1 MAAMAQVETG
11 QGVAPEPRSPFVPGT
26 RAGRAGALLTTP
38 PDVGA
43 YNGRK
48 PEAGSRKP
56 EAGTSLAG
64 RGTDPMAPFAPRE
77 RRSRR
82 VASPA
87 RLLCGFAAAAA
98 RRARQ
103 RPSRSSGLTGGHAAA
118 PAGPHR
124 AASRWRRLALLP
136 VLALLLGMFSP
147 FAAAPAS
154 ADVLVSTVGQ
164 TAAAGGGRVWANR
177 WHAQAFTT
185 GSHTAGYTLTSIE
198 ARTNQS
204 EAAPNELRAQLWSDV
219 TGNPGVKLADL
230 TVPATISAS
239 GATPANIVFAAP
251 AGTRL
256 AANTTYYFVIGGAAS
271 RSPATNKQFQ
281 ILNTA
286 SDSEDSGAAAGWSV
300 DDTSRFATGNNG
312 NPPSSWSTWTE
323 TRLIRVNGSARGA
336 ALSTNANLSALAAKS
351 ATSGTGT
358 FSALALSPATF
369 AKATLAYTAS
379 VANSITHVKL
389 TPTVEAT
396 GKATVKVGKG
406 TSLTAVGSGTESTA
420 IALSEGANAIKV
432 EVTAEDGTTKRTY
445 TVTVTRAASTATAPW
460 SATLTPASGNNVIG
474 CTSKTDCDTRLTDNS
489 FTVGGTAYHF
499 TEIAASSGLGLGVSF
514 NAAPNAALRAL
525 KFCVGSTGYSIGIAP
540 SLILTS
546 TNPGWTAGTP
556 VSLKIA
562 ASCAAS
568 TTPQVSFASTTYSVN
583 EGASVTLTVNISPAL
598 TAASRVAVLATT
610 PSSATPP
617 EDYTFSGLTGRAG
630 SRMLA
635 LPANA
640 STATF
645 TLSAVADGTTEGA
658 ETATWFL
665 QKVTGE
671 PYTVVRASDKA
682 TITIADTSTAAPASA
697 NALVSN
703 LGQTTFT
710 TTITIGSNPVAQKF
724 TTGSATAGYTLASLE
739 IDFAAAVGTPA
750 NLRAEL
756 WSATSGGAPDSK
768 LASLTVPSTV
778 GAGAVAFAAPSN
790 TSLDASTSYFVVVY
804 RSGTTTGSLRTTR
817 TNNED
822 SGSASGWSI
831 GDTRHGRSGTSWR
844 TNTIELKI
852 RVNGAVKG
860 ATQSTDASLSALTA
874 KSATSATG
882 TFSALALSP
891 STFSAST
898 TAYTAS
904 VANSI
909 THVKLTPTKAHS
921 GASIKVGTG
930 TSLSAVTSGT
940 ESTAIALGAAGTDT
954 AIKVEVTAQDGTT
967 KRTYTVTVTRAL
979 AVPTGVTV
987 TAHLDKIETTWNAVQ
1002 GAGSYTIYVE
1012 RVSTGV
1018 LSFWGQ
1024 VAPYTGAGLP
1034 EEAGFI
1040 IAPGEK
1046 YRVRIRACPTGDWRL
1061 TATGCSA
1068 QTTAVTGTTPSSSPA
1083 TPANFV
1089 ATAGDDRIDVNWE
1102 ASAGATAG
1110 YEIGIGKV
1118 SEGGFPSSWAVT
1130 SATATSSFL
1139 TKQGG
1144 FAANGVEYQL
1154 RIRACKSAVPA
1165 TNTGK
1170 GCSAWSAT
1178 QTVTPQAASSADA
1191 RLNGLTAHSSTDGS
1205 DFSTALSIGTFV
1217 AETESYT
1224 ASVANSVTH
1233 VKLTPRT
1240 AHSGA
1245 SIKVGKGTSLSAV
1258 TSGSASDAIA
1268 LSVGANAIKVEVTA
1282 QDGTTKKTYTV
1293 TVTRAT
1299 ATQSTDAS
1307 LSALTAEN
1315 HTSATGTFSALTLTP
1330 STFSATTTSYTASVA
1345 NSITHVKLTP
1355 TKAHTGA
1362 SIKVGKGTS
1371 LTAVTSG
1378 SESTAIALSEG
1389 ANAIKVEVTAEDGAT
1404 KRTYTVT
1411 VTRAASGTT
1420 PPAATPTV
1428 SLSAENDNP
1437 VVAEGSAA
1445 TIVATLSAALG
1456 SDVTIPVTVTRGS
1469 AEAGDIGTLTSITVS
1484 QGFTVGAADITTAQD
1499 TDADHETFTVSLGTP
1514 LPSSVSAGTPNSVTV
1529 TVRDDEATR
1538 DSLVGLSLT
1547 VGGSAVT
1554 LSPAFKTSTTSYT
1567 GTVAVS
1573 ATSASVTPTWIEGH
1587 NVETTVASATPDF
1600 DSILTQQGSALAS
1613 SGTSKTVTLAASGAT
1628 WVSVTVSDDTAETS
1642 TTYRVVLNKLAA
1654 PSAAPTGLDV
1664 TAGDGK
1670 LDLSW
1675 TAPSGTV
1682 SGYTVQYRRSDASS
1696 QSVTGDPDTGYAD
1709 AGHSGTGTTA
1719 AITGLTNGVAYTV
1732 RVQAVNA
1739 GGGGP
1744 WVSGTGTP
1752 VAATTAPTALTL
1764 EASARPGEGGAGV
1777 FITARLN
1784 AAAPTGGTAVTLSVG
1799 SASTATGS
1807 GAGADYTLSA
1817 TTLTIAA
1824 GQTSGRVTLTIV
1836 DDAVEETDETLV
1848 LSAASTNPVLTS
1860 NTLTLSIQDN
1870 DATTPAV
1877 SLSAAPNP
1885 VAEGS
1890 SVTVTATLSEA
1901 LAGNVS
1907 IPVTVSLGSAES
1919 GDIGTLASIAIAAG
1933 STTGTGTITTAQDDG
1948 TDDETFTVS
1957 LGTLP
1962 SSVSAGTPNSVTV
1975 RIADDDAPGRVPAD
1989 AGPSAGLVLS
1999 VATGDGSLALT
2010 WNKLWGPNHSYE
2022 VQWKVSSAPD
2032 ADATTPGD
2040 PSTGWVAPGRA
2051 RVVNGVPQ
2059 TVYATGTAYTIGG
2072 LANGTAYDVRVR
2084 PLAYPH
2090 ETPVRWSTGAGT
2102 PRAPA
2107 PPAALTLSVDP
2118 VALAHGGAVT
2128 VTARL
2133 DAPAKKAMEV
2143 WFDTAGDGGAA
2154 RWGPDCAWEH
2164 GTGALFAAGEREATV
2179 KLCATAAGAGRT
2191 MTVTAGT
2198 NDRAL
2203 TAAGVRVRV
2212 QGPNPPTA
2220 LVVEADPQAVAAG
2233 GTVTVTARLDRP
2245 SAPGMTVHLN
2255 LNGVGAASWGA
2266 CGGTAAAR
2274 TLPSPLSGYRR
2285 VEIPPG
2291 GREATAELCVLW
2303 EAGPRLELGAYA
2315 YAPRLDAPNLALP
2328 GPGGLGLR
2336 ALTVASPDPAQRVAQ
2351 GEVALEAQS
2360 SSYEVRVPLAVERV
2374 TVKPAVKYASAAAK
2388 VNGKP
2393 VDAGTPAVEVAL
2405 KEGENPVVIEVSVPK
2420 VAAVR
2425 KYTLT
2430 VVRSDAAKDSETQVV
2445 ARPACEAGA
2454 GPLCGLALTA
2464 GSGAVA
2470 LSPAF
2475 APGVTFY
2482 RASVPAGTAGVTL
2495 APHWGGEASV
2505 FAGSRWGAAT
2515 FTRPARV
2522 RPSGTAVDLAL
2533 APDGGTTELWVMA
2546 IGSGGRKTYRID
2558 VTGAPAAVAV
2568 SLSAA
2573 PNPVAEGSPVTV
2585 TAVLAKALAA
2595 DVTIPL
2601 TVTRGTSEDGDHGTL
2616 ASVTVPAGGTSAS
2629 GTIATN
2635 DDDDG
2640 DDETFTVALGSLPS
2654 GLSAGASSSVR
2665 VTITDDGAQ
2674 QQQASS
2680 DASLRA
2686 LTGSTSGDG
2695 ASFDGA
2701 LALSPAFSPATASYT
2716 ARVPHG
2722 ATHARLT
2729 PTANDAGAAV
2739 KAGRGT
2745 SLSAVAAGG
2754 SSGAIAL
2761 AVGDN
2766 ALAVE
2771 VTAADG
2777 TVRTYAVTVAR
2788 AGPPLT
2794 AAFEGVPAEH
2804 DGEAAFWL
2812 KMRFSEAL
2820 GEGGV
2825 VPSPASF
2832 KVRAGQARRV
2842 ERIEAGLW
2850 RVKVKPDAWRDVTV
2864 TLAPPAGC
2872 TDEGAVCASGGRA
2885 LANTAAATVGG
2896 PVRIRVADARGK
2908 EGKDASLDFAVSLS
2922 RAAAEAV
2929 SVDYATADGTAT
2941 AGEDYTATS
2950 GTLTFAAGETE
2961 KTVTVAILDDAID
2974 EGKETFVLKLSN
2986 PQGAYLRGMHREAT
3000 GTIRNDD
3007 PLQRMVLS
3015 RIGRT
3020 VAGHLTDAV
3029 SGRLEG
3035 LAPGAHARLAGQSL
3049 DLSKADDA
3057 QALADAMT
3065 GLARAFGAEETAP
3078 AADGGPFARQGLSGG
3093 WNDPAASAPGR
3104 SVTGR
3109 ELLLGSAFHVAP
3121 QREGAGPGLA
3131 AWGRAAHGRFDGEED
3146 SDAGATRIDGEVM
3159 TGTLG
3164 ADVEWDRVLA
3174 GVAVSLS
3181 EGDGTFDQPGVD
3193 KGTFESTLTTV
3204 SPYLRLK
3211 LTERVS
3217 AWGLA
3222 GFGTGAMTL
3231 VQDARTNPERARTV
3245 TRTDIGMRLGAV
3257 GARGAL
3263 LEPGDAGG
3271 MDLTLKA
3278 DAFLVRMDSEKAAN
3292 SAATQADASRVRLV
3306 LEGGRS
3312 FALGEGV
3319 AFRPSL
3325 ELGLRH
3331 DGGDAET
3338 GTGVEVGGGV
3348 AFTDTAS
3355 GLSLEARARVLAAH
3369 ADSGYEEWGMS
3380 ASARLDPG
3388 ERGRGLSFSLS
3399 PTLGA
3404 ASSAAER
3411 LWGAHDARGL
3421 APDGEFRPA
3430 RGLQAEAGYGLPVLG
3445 GRFTGTPNAGFGLA
3459 DGGAR
3464 DWRIGWRLT
3473 SAAPG
3478 DPGFEVNLDATRR
3491 EPASDAAPEHAVML
3505 RGGIRW

>member
-1 MAAMAQVETG
+1 MSA
-11 QGVAPEPRSPFVPGT
+11 
-26 RAGRAGALLTTP
+26 
-38 PDVGA
+38 
-43 YNGRK
+43 
-48 PEAGSRKP
+48 
-56 EAGTSLAG
+56 
-64 RGTDPMAPFAPRE
+64 
-77 RRSRR
+77 
-82 VASPA
+82 
-87 RLLCGFAAAAA
+87 
-98 RRARQ
+98 
-103 RPSRSSGLTGGHAAA
+103 
-118 PAGPHR
+118 
-124 AASRWRRLALLP
+124 WRRLALLP
-136 VLALLLGMFSP
+136 VLALLLGALSLFAPAPAEAQLLPGAPGQLSVEAGNAQLVLNWTKLTGVTVTGYDVHYTS
-147 FAAAPAS
+147 AAAGT
-154 ADVLVSTVGQ
+154 VSN
-164 TAAAGGGRVWANR
+164 TAAASGSDASAAWVAVNRTGTTTSQTISSLTNNTDYRVRVRAKNSNGASRWAFGSGTPAASSDARLKAGPLSGALTATSSTSATGTFTSVALSIIPRSRSVRGTVHNSR
-177 WHAQAFTT
+177 THAKLTPTLNHPGATVTVGKQGTTPATVASGSPSGAIALAVGANVIEVVVTAEDGTTTQTTTVTITRHAAQPTDATLFGLTATSSTSAAGTFTSLNIGT
-185 GSHTAGYTLTSIE
+185 YASGTTSYRATVPNSHTHAKLTPTVSNPS
-198 ARTNQS
+198 ATVKVGKGAS
-204 EAAPNELRAQLWSDV
+204 LTAV
-219 TGNPGVKLADL
+219 TSG
-230 TVPATISAS
+230 SAS
-239 GATPANIVFAAP
+239 PAIPLVLGSNAIKVEVTAAD
-251 AGTRL
+251 GTTKR
-256 AANTTYYFVIGGAAS
+256 TYTVTIT
-271 RSPATNKQFQ
+271 R
-281 ILNTA
+281 
-286 SDSEDSGAAAGWSV
+286 
-300 DDTSRFATGNNG
+300 
-312 NPPSSWSTWTE
+312 PS
-323 TRLIRVNGSARGA
+323 A
-336 ALSTNANLSALAAKS
+336 NANLSGLTATA
-351 ATSGTGT
+351 ATSASGPFTSLNIGT
-358 FSALALSPATF
+358 FSATG
-369 AKATLAYTAS
+369 TAYTATVAHS
-379 VANSITHVKL
+379 VTHVKL
-389 TPTVEAT
+389 TPTVT
-396 GKATVKVGKG
+396 HSNATVRVGKG
-406 TSLTAVGSGTESTA
+406 TSLTAVMSGSASPA
-420 IALSEGANAIKV
+420 IALSEGANAIKA

-445 TVTVTRAASTATAPW
+445 TVTVTR
-460 SATLTPASGNNVIG
+460 
-474 CTSKTDCDTRLTDNS
+474 RQ
-489 FTVGGTAYHF
+489 
-499 TEIAASSGLGLGVSF
+499 E
-514 NAAPNAALRAL
+514 
-525 KFCVGSTGYSIGIAP
+525 
-540 SLILTS
+540 
-546 TNPGWTAGTP
+546 
-556 VSLKIA
+556 
-562 ASCAAS
+562 
-568 TTPQVSFASTTYSVN
+568 
-583 EGASVTLTVNISPAL
+583 
-598 TAASRVAVLATT
+598 
-610 PSSATPP
+610 
-617 EDYTFSGLTGRAG
+617 
-630 SRMLA
+630 
-635 LPANA
+635 
-640 STATF
+640 
-645 TLSAVADGTTEGA
+645 
-658 ETATWFL
+658 
-665 QKVTGE
+665 
-671 PYTVVRASDKA
+671 
-682 TITIADTSTAAPASA
+682 STAAPAAPTELAVAAGNARLVLNWTAPSGTVTGYDVHYTSA
-697 NALVSN
+697 AAGTVSSTAAASGSDASAAWVAVTRTGTTASQTISPLANNTDYRVRVRAKNSNGNSDWVFGAGTPAAPTAGVPAAPTGLRVSPGIRALNLSWTAPSGALTGYDLHYTSSTTVSN
-703 LGQTTFT
+703 TAAASGSDASAAWVAASVPVATRTAQSLSGLTNGTRYRVRLRARNTDGAGAYAFGAGTPNLFLKWESATIVLRETSDPTAVESLRLAGTEVSRSISGTVTYAVGATNGASLSDDLATGYATTFSAQANRIPT
-710 TTITIGSNPVAQKF
+710 LTLATPVFDTVNEEHETFTVTIDPGT
-724 TTGSATAGYTLASLE
+724 GYT
-739 IDFAAAVGTPA
+739 VGTPA
-750 NLRAEL
+750 TVTVTITDQDPPA
-756 WSATSGGAPDSK
+756 APS
-768 LASLTVPSTV
+768 LSLTAGV
-778 GAGAVAFAAPSN
+778 GAGKLAASWTKPAGPVTGYQWRYREASAASRTATVTGDPSTGWV
-790 TSLDASTSYFVVVY
+790 TSPTQSATTAEITGLTPGTAYEVQVRANDGQTGGFNGWSNWLTSRQIGTGPSSDGRLKLGELSGALTATSSTSATGTFTSVALDIIPGNRRLGGTVPNSHTHAKITPTLNQPGATVTVGKQGTTPATVASGSPSGAIALAVGANVIEVVVT
-804 RSGTTTGSLRTTR
+804 SEDGTATQTTTVIITR
-817 TNNED
+817 Q
-822 SGSASGWSI
+822 
-831 GDTRHGRSGTSWR
+831 
-844 TNTIELKI
+844 
-852 RVNGAVKG
+852 
-860 ATQSTDASLSALTA
+860 ATQLTDASLSALTA
-874 KSATSATG
+874 KSSTDGS
-882 TFSALALSP
+882 TFTALTLSP

-904 VANSI
+904 VANSV
-909 THVKLTPTKAHS
+909 THVKLTPTKART
-921 GASIKVGTG
+921 GASIKVGKG
-930 TSLSAVTSGT
+930 SSLTAVTSGT
-940 ESTAIALGAAGTDT
+940 ESTAIALTEGAN

-967 KRTYTVTVTRAL
+967 KRTYTVTVTRA
-979 AVPTGVTV
+979 
-987 TAHLDKIETTWNAVQ
+987 
-1002 GAGSYTIYVE
+1002 
-1012 RVSTGV
+1012 
-1018 LSFWGQ
+1018 
-1024 VAPYTGAGLP
+1024 
-1034 EEAGFI
+1034 
-1040 IAPGEK
+1040 
-1046 YRVRIRACPTGDWRL
+1046 
-1061 TATGCSA
+1061 
-1068 QTTAVTGTTPSSSPA
+1068 
-1083 TPANFV
+1083 
-1089 ATAGDDRIDVNWE
+1089 
-1102 ASAGATAG
+1102 
-1110 YEIGIGKV
+1110 
-1118 SEGGFPSSWAVT
+1118 
-1130 SATATSSFL
+1130 
-1139 TKQGG
+1139 
-1144 FAANGVEYQL
+1144 
-1154 RIRACKSAVPA
+1154 
-1165 TNTGK
+1165 
-1170 GCSAWSAT
+1170 
-1178 QTVTPQAASSADA
+1178 
-1191 RLNGLTAHSSTDGS
+1191 
-1205 DFSTALSIGTFV
+1205 
-1217 AETESYT
+1217 
-1224 ASVANSVTH
+1224 
-1233 VKLTPRT
+1233 
-1240 AHSGA
+1240 
-1245 SIKVGKGTSLSAV
+1245 
-1258 TSGSASDAIA
+1258 
-1268 LSVGANAIKVEVTA
+1268 
-1282 QDGTTKKTYTV
+1282 
-1293 TVTRAT
+1293 
-1299 ATQSTDAS
+1299 
-1307 LSALTAEN
+1307 
-1315 HTSATGTFSALTLTP
+1315 
-1330 STFSATTTSYTASVA
+1330 
-1345 NSITHVKLTP
+1345 
-1355 TKAHTGA
+1355 
-1362 SIKVGKGTS
+1362 
-1371 LTAVTSG
+1371 
-1378 SESTAIALSEG
+1378 
-1389 ANAIKVEVTAEDGAT
+1389 
-1404 KRTYTVT
+1404 
-1411 VTRAASGTT
+1411 ASGTT
-1420 PPAATPTV
+1420 PPASTPTV

-1437 VVAEGSAA
+1437 VVAEGSAV

-1469 AEAGDIGTLTSITVS
+1469 AEAGDIGTLTSITVA
-1484 QGFTVGAADITTAQD
+1484 QGFTVGGADITTAQD

-1529 TVRDDEATR
+1529 TVQDDEATR

-1664 TAGDGK
+1664 TGGDGK

-1696 QSVTGDPDTGYAD
+1696 LSVTGDPDTGYAD

-1744 WVSGTGTP
+1744 WVTGTGTP
-1752 VAATTAPTALTL
+1752 VAVTAPTALTL
-1764 EASARPGEGGAGV
+1764 EAGARPGEGGAGV

-1890 SVTVTATLSEA
+1890 PVTVTATLSEA

-2164 GTGALFAAGEREATV
+2164 GTGALFAAGEQEATV

-2198 NDRAL
+2198 YDPAL
-2203 TAAGVRVRV
+2203 TAAAVRVRV

-2245 SAPGMTVHLN
+2245 SAPGMTVHLH
-2255 LNGVGAASWGA
+2255 LNGIGAASWGA

-2274 TLPSPLSGYRR
+2274 TLPSPLAGLAT

-2315 YAPRLDAPNLALP
+2315 YAHAPRLDAPDLALP

-2351 GEVALEAQS
+2351 GEVALEAKS

-2388 VNGKP
+2388 VNGTP

-2405 KEGENPVVIEVSVPK
+2405 KEGENPVIIEVSVPK

-2430 VVRSDAAKDSETQVV
+2430 VVRSDAAKEPVTGVV

-2482 RASVPAGTAGVTL
+2482 RASVLAGTAGVTL

-2522 RPSGTAVDLAL
+2522 RPSGTAVALAL

-2546 IGSGGRKTYRID
+2546 VGSSGRKTYRID

-2568 SLSAA
+2568 SLSAT

-2629 GTIATN
+2629 GTIATG
-2635 DDDDG
+2635 DDADG

-2654 GLSAGASSSVR
+2654 GLSAGATSSVE

-2701 LALSPAFSPATASYT
+2701 LALSPAFSPATMSYT
-2716 ARVPHG
+2716 ARVAHG

-2739 KAGRGT
+2739 KVGKGT

-2794 AAFEGVPAEH
+2794 ASFEGVPAEH
-2804 DGEAAFWL
+2804 DGAAAFWL
-2812 KMRFSEAL
+2812 SVRFSEAL

-2825 VPSPASF
+2825 VPTPASF

-2950 GTLTFAAGETE
+2950 GTLTFAAGETA

-2974 EGKETFVLKLSN
+2974 EGKETFVLNLSN

-3057 QALADAMT
+3057 QALADAVT
-3065 GLARAFGAEETAP
+3065 GLARVFGAEETAP
-3078 AADGGPFARQGLSGG
+3078 AGDGGPFARQGLSGG

-3109 ELLLGSAFHVAP
+3109 ELLLGSSFHVAP

-3222 GFGTGAMTL
+3222 GFGTGAMTI

-3245 TRTDIGMRLGAV
+3245 TRTDIGMRMGAV

-3271 MDLTLKA
+3271 MDLALKA

-3312 FALGEGV
+3312 FALGEG
-3319 AFRPSL
+3319 ATLRPSL
-3325 ELGLRH
+3325 DLGLRH

-3348 AFTDTAS
+3348 AFADAAS
-3355 GLSLEARARVLAAH
+3355 GFSIEARARVLAAH

-3421 APDGEFRPA
+3421 APDGEFDAA

-3491 EPASDAAPEHAVML
+3491 EPANDAAPEHGVML

>member
-1 MAAMAQVETG
+1 MNGLDNGGELRMIV
-11 QGVAPEPRSPFVPGT
+11 PE
-26 RAGRAGALLTTP
+26 AGSRKPEAGS
-38 PDVGA
+38 
-43 YNGRK
+43 RK

-64 RGTDPMAPFAPRE
+64 RGPDPMAPFASRE
-77 RRSRR
+77 RRS
-82 VASPA
+82 
-87 RLLCGFAAAAA
+87 L
-98 RRARQ
+98 
-103 RPSRSSGLTGGHAAA
+103 
-118 PAGPHR
+118 
-124 AASRWRRLALLP
+124 LLP
-136 VLALLLGMFSP
+136 VLALVLGALCLLD
-147 FAAAPAS
+147 AAPVGAAHETAPTGVSVSAS
-154 ADVLVSTVGQ
+154 QSKQLAVTWTKPASELGSRVRWRVKSPQGSWQ
-164 TAAAGGGRVWANR
+164 GGGEGQRVFNTSCA
-177 WHAQAFTT
+177 ATCSFTIT
-185 GSHTAGYTLTSIE
+185 G
-198 ARTNQS
+198 
-204 EAAPNELRAQLWSDV
+204 LRA
-219 TGNPGVKLADL
+219 G
-230 TVPATISAS
+230 
-239 GATPANIVFAAP
+239 
-251 AGTRL
+251 
-256 AANTTYYFVIGGAAS
+256 TTYEVQVGIRNFHDHWSSSAEGTTQGTVQSTDAS
-271 RSPATNKQFQ
+271 
-281 ILNTA
+281 
-286 SDSEDSGAAAGWSV
+286 
-300 DDTSRFATGNNG
+300 
-312 NPPSSWSTWTE
+312 
-323 TRLIRVNGSARGA
+323 
-336 ALSTNANLSALAAKS
+336 LSALTAKNHTS
-351 ATSGTGT
+351 ATGT
-358 FSALALSPATF
+358 FSALALTPSTF
-369 AKATLAYTAS
+369 SASTTAYTAS

-389 TPTVEAT
+389 TPTKAHT
-396 GKATVKVGKG
+396 GASIKVGKG
-406 TSLTAVGSGTESTA
+406 TSLSAVNSGAESSA
-420 IALSEGANAIKV
+420 IALDVGANAIKV

-474 CTSKTDCDTRLTDNS
+474 CTSKADCDTRLTDNS

-499 TEIAASSGLGLGVSF
+499 TEIAASSGIGLGVSF

-540 SLILTS
+540 SQILTS
-546 TNPGWTAGTP
+546 TNPGWAAGTP

-610 PSSATPP
+610 PSSANPP
-617 EDYTFSGLTGRAG
+617 EDYTFGGLTGRAG

-640 STATF
+640 TTATF

-671 PYTVVRASDKA
+671 PYTVVRASEKA

-710 TTITIGSNPVAQKF
+710 TTLAIGSNPVAQKF

-756 WSATSGGAPDSK
+756 WSATSGGAPDQK
-768 LASLTVPSTV
+768 LAGLTVPSTV
-778 GAGAVAFAAPSN
+778 GAGAAAFAAPSN

-804 RSGTTTGSLRTTR
+804 SSGATTGSLRTTR

-822 SGSASGWSI
+822 TGSASGWSI

-860 ATQSTDASLSALTA
+860 ATQSTNANLSALTA

-898 TAYTAS
+898 LAYTAS
-904 VANSI
+904 VANTV
-909 THVKLTPTKAHS
+909 THVKLTPTKAHT
-921 GASIKVGTG
+921 GASIKVGT
-930 TSLSAVTSGT
+930 
-940 ESTAIALGAAGTDT
+940 
-954 AIKVEVTAQDGTT
+954 
-967 KRTYTVTVTRAL
+967 
-979 AVPTGVTV
+979 
-987 TAHLDKIETTWNAVQ
+987 
-1002 GAGSYTIYVE
+1002 
-1012 RVSTGV
+1012 
-1018 LSFWGQ
+1018 
-1024 VAPYTGAGLP
+1024 
-1034 EEAGFI
+1034 
-1040 IAPGEK
+1040 
-1046 YRVRIRACPTGDWRL
+1046 
-1061 TATGCSA
+1061 
-1068 QTTAVTGTTPSSSPA
+1068 
-1083 TPANFV
+1083 
-1089 ATAGDDRIDVNWE
+1089 
-1102 ASAGATAG
+1102 
-1110 YEIGIGKV
+1110 
-1118 SEGGFPSSWAVT
+1118 
-1130 SATATSSFL
+1130 
-1139 TKQGG
+1139 
-1144 FAANGVEYQL
+1144 
-1154 RIRACKSAVPA
+1154 
-1165 TNTGK
+1165 
-1170 GCSAWSAT
+1170 
-1178 QTVTPQAASSADA
+1178 
-1191 RLNGLTAHSSTDGS
+1191 
-1205 DFSTALSIGTFV
+1205 
-1217 AETESYT
+1217 
-1224 ASVANSVTH
+1224 
-1233 VKLTPRT
+1233 
-1240 AHSGA
+1240 
-1245 SIKVGKGTSLSAV
+1245 GTSLSAV

-1282 QDGTTKKTYTV
+1282 QDG
-1293 TVTRAT
+1293 
-1299 ATQSTDAS
+1299 
-1307 LSALTAEN
+1307 
-1315 HTSATGTFSALTLTP
+1315 
-1330 STFSATTTSYTASVA
+1330 
-1345 NSITHVKLTP
+1345 
-1355 TKAHTGA
+1355 
-1362 SIKVGKGTS
+1362 
-1371 LTAVTSG
+1371 
-1378 SESTAIALSEG
+1378 
-1389 ANAIKVEVTAEDGAT
+1389 AT

-1428 SLSAENDNP
+1428 SLSALNDNP

-1456 SDVTIPVTVTRGS
+1456 SDVVIPVTVTRGS
-1469 AEAGDIGTLTSITVS
+1469 AEAGDIGTLTSITVA

-1514 LPSSVSAGTPNSVTV
+1514 LPSGVSAGTPNSVTV
-1529 TVRDDEATR
+1529 TVQDDEATR

-1628 WVSVTVSDDTAETS
+1628 WVSVAVSDDTAETS

-1664 TAGDGK
+1664 TGGDGK

-1744 WVSGTGTP
+1744 WATGTGTP
-1752 VAATTAPTALTL
+1752 VAAVALPTALTL
-1764 EASARPGEGGAGV
+1764 EAGARPGEGGAGV

-1817 TTLTIAA
+1817 TTIAIAA

-1962 SSVSAGTPNSVTV
+1962 SSVSAGAPNSVTV

-2059 TVYATGTAYTIGG
+2059 TLYATGTAYTIGG

-2107 PPAALTLSVDP
+2107 PPAALTLGVDP

-2198 NDRAL
+2198 YDPAL

-2212 QGPNPPTA
+2212 QGPNPPAA

-2245 SAPGMTVHLN
+2245 SAPGMTVHLH
-2255 LNGVGAASWGA
+2255 LNGIGAASWGA

-2274 TLPSPLSGYRR
+2274 TLPSPLAGLAT

-2315 YAPRLDAPNLALP
+2315 YAHAPRLDAPDLALP

-2351 GEVALEAQS
+2351 GEVALEAKT

-2420 VAAVR
+2420 VPAVR

-2430 VVRSDAAKDSETQVV
+2430 VVRGDAAKETETRVV

-2464 GSGAVA
+2464 GSGAVE

-2495 APHWGGEASV
+2495 APRWGGEASV

-2522 RPSGTAVDLAL
+2522 RPSGTAVALAL

-2546 IGSGGRKTYRID
+2546 VGSSGRKTYRID
-2558 VTGAPAAVAV
+2558 VTGMPAAVAV
-2568 SLSAA
+2568 SLAAA

-2595 DVTIPL
+2595 DVAIPL

-2635 DDDDG
+2635 DDGDG

-2654 GLSAGASSSVR
+2654 GLSAGASSSVE

-2674 QQQASS
+2674 QQQQASS
-2680 DASLRA
+2680 DAALSA

-2739 KAGRGT
+2739 RAGRGT

-2794 AAFEGVPAEH
+2794 ASFEGVPAEH
-2804 DGEAAFWL
+2804 DGAAAFWL
-2812 KMRFSEAL
+2812 KVRFSEAL
-2820 GEGGV
+2820 GEGAV
-2825 VPSPASF
+2825 APVPASF
-2832 KVRAGQARRV
+2832 GVRAGQARQV

-2872 TDEGAVCASGGRA
+2872 AEAGAVCASGGRA
-2885 LANTAAATVGG
+2885 LANAPSARVGG
-2896 PVRIRVADARGK
+2896 PVRIRIADGKAR
-2908 EGKDASLDFAVSLS
+2908 EGKDESLDFAVTLN
-2922 RAAAEAV
+2922 RAAAHEV
-2929 SVDYATADGTAT
+2929 SVDYATENGTAT
-2941 AGEDYTATS
+2941 AGEDYTAAS
-2950 GTLTFAAGETE
+2950 GTLTFAAGETSH
-2961 KTVTVAILDDAID
+2961 TVRVPILDDAID
-2974 EGKETFVLKLSN
+2974 EGKETFVLRLSN
-2986 PQGAYLRGMHREAT
+2986 PRGAYLRGMHREAT

-3007 PLQRMVLS
+3007 PLQKMVLS

-3020 VAGHLTDAV
+3020 VAGQLTDAV

-3035 LAPGAHARLAGQSL
+3035 LAPGAHATLAGQSL

-3057 QALADAMT
+3057 QALAEAVT
-3065 GLARAFGAEETAP
+3065 GLARALGAEETAP
-3078 AADGGPFARQGLSGG
+3078 AGDSGPFARLGPGGG

-3131 AWGRAAHGRFDGEED
+3131 AWGRVAHGRFDGEED
-3146 SDAGATRIDGEVM
+3146 SDAGATRIDGEVL

-3164 ADVEWDRVLA
+3164 ADAEWDRALA

-3193 KGTFESTLTTV
+3193 EGTFESTLTTV

-3222 GFGTGAMTL
+3222 GFGTGAMTI

-3245 TRTDIGMRLGAV
+3245 TRTDLRLRMGAV

-3263 LEPGDAGG
+3263 LEPGEAGG
-3271 MDLTLKA
+3271 MDLALKA

-3292 SAATQADASRVRLV
+3292 SAATQAGASRVRLV

-3312 FALGEGV
+3312 FALGEG
-3319 AFRPSL
+3319 ATLRPSL

-3348 AFTDTAS
+3348 AFTDAAS
-3355 GLSLEARARVLAAH
+3355 GFSIEARARVLAAH

-3380 ASARLDPG
+3380 ASARLGPG
-3388 ERGRGLSFSLS
+3388 AHGRGLSFSLS

-3411 LWGAHDARGL
+3411 LWGARDARGL
-3421 APDGEFRPA
+3421 APDGEFQPA
-3430 RGLQAEAGYGLPVLG
+3430 RGLQGEMGYGLPVLG

-3464 DWRIGWRLT
+3464 DWRLGWRLT
-3473 SAAPG
+3473 SAVPG

-3491 EPASDAAPEHAVML
+3491 EAANDAAPEHGVML
-3505 RGGIRW
+3505 RSLIRW

>member
-1 MAAMAQVETG
+1 MTCARRE
-11 QGVAPEPRSPFVPGT
+11 
-26 RAGRAGALLTTP
+26 AGAHRPAP
-38 PDVGA
+38 PTS
-43 YNGRK
+43 
-48 PEAGSRKP
+48 AGSRRP
-56 EAGTSLAG
+56 
-64 RGTDPMAPFAPRE
+64 DP
-77 RRSRR
+77 
-82 VASPA
+82 
-87 RLLCGFAAAAA
+87 
-98 RRARQ
+98 
-103 RPSRSSGLTGGHAAA
+103 AAA
-118 PAGPHR
+118 PRGRVRKLLALSSGSSGGSAAAPSGPRR

-136 VLALLLGMFSP
+136 VLALVLGALCLLD
-147 FAAAPAS
+147 AAPVGAAHETAPTGVSVSAS
-154 ADVLVSTVGQ
+154 QSKQLAVTWTKPASELGSRVRWRVKSPQGSWQ
-164 TAAAGGGRVWANR
+164 GGGEGERVFNTSCA
-177 WHAQAFTT
+177 ATCSFTIT
-185 GSHTAGYTLTSIE
+185 G
-198 ARTNQS
+198 
-204 EAAPNELRAQLWSDV
+204 LRA
-219 TGNPGVKLADL
+219 G
-230 TVPATISAS
+230 
-239 GATPANIVFAAP
+239 
-251 AGTRL
+251 
-256 AANTTYYFVIGGAAS
+256 TTYEVQVGIRNFHDHWSSSAEGTTQG
-271 RSPATNKQFQ
+271 
-281 ILNTA
+281 TA
-286 SDSEDSGAAAGWSV
+286 Q
-300 DDTSRFATGNNG
+300 
-312 NPPSSWSTWTE
+312 
-323 TRLIRVNGSARGA
+323 
-336 ALSTNANLSALAAKS
+336 STNANLSALTATS

-358 FSALALSPATF
+358 FSALALSPSTF

-389 TPTVEAT
+389 TPTVEDT
-396 GKATVKVGKG
+396 GKATLKVGKG
-406 TSLTAVGSGTESTA
+406 TNLATLASGSASSA
-420 IALSEGANAIKV
+420 IALSVGANAIKV

-445 TVTVTRAASTATAPW
+445 TVTVTRAGA
-460 SATLTPASGNNVIG
+460 
-474 CTSKTDCDTRLTDNS
+474 
-489 FTVGGTAYHF
+489 
-499 TEIAASSGLGLGVSF
+499 
-514 NAAPNAALRAL
+514 
-525 KFCVGSTGYSIGIAP
+525 
-540 SLILTS
+540 
-546 TNPGWTAGTP
+546 
-556 VSLKIA
+556 
-562 ASCAAS
+562 
-568 TTPQVSFASTTYSVN
+568 TPQVSFASTTYSVN

-598 TAASRVAVLATT
+598 TTASRVAVLATT
-610 PSSATPP
+610 PSSASPP
-617 EDYTFSGLTGRAG
+617 EDYTFGGLTGRAG

-640 STATF
+640 TTATF

-710 TTITIGSNPVAQKF
+710 TTLAIGSNPVAQKF

-756 WSATSGGAPDSK
+756 WSATGAGAPDSK

-778 GAGAVAFAAPSN
+778 GAGAAAFAAPSN

-804 RSGTTTGSLRTTR
+804 SSGATTGSLRTTR

-860 ATQSTDASLSALTA
+860 ATQSTDASLSALAA

-898 TAYTAS
+898 LAYTAS

-909 THVKLTPTKAHS
+909 THVKLTPTKAHT

-930 TSLSAVTSGT
+930 TSLTAVTSGT

-1002 GAGSYTIYVE
+1002 GAVSYTIYVE

-1299 ATQSTDAS
+1299 ATQSTNAN
-1307 LSALTAEN
+1307 LSALTAKN
-1315 HTSATGTFSALTLTP
+1315 HTSATGTFSALALTP

-1437 VVAEGSAA
+1437 VVAEGSAV

-1456 SDVTIPVTVTRGS
+1456 SDVVIPVTVTRGS
-1469 AEAGDIGTLTSITVS
+1469 AEAGDIGTLTSITVA
-1484 QGFTVGAADITTAQD
+1484 QGFTVGGADITTAQD

-1529 TVRDDEATR
+1529 TVQDDEATR

-1587 NVETTVASATPDF
+1587 NVETTVASATPAF

-1654 PSAAPTGLDV
+1654 PSAAPTGLGV
-1664 TAGDGK
+1664 TGGDGK

-1682 SGYTVQYRRSDASS
+1682 SGYTVQYRRSDAGSL
-1696 QSVTGDPDTGYAD
+1696 SVTGDPDTGYAD

-1744 WVSGTGTP
+1744 WVTGTGTP

-1764 EASARPGEGGAGV
+1764 EVDARPGEGGAAR

-1890 SVTVTATLSEA
+1890 PVTVTATLSEA

-1962 SSVSAGTPNSVTV
+1962 SSVSAGAPNSVTV

-2032 ADATTPGD
+2032 ADATAPGD

-2059 TVYATGTAYTIGG
+2059 TLYATGTAYTIGG

-2107 PPAALTLSVDP
+2107 PPAALTLGVDP

-2133 DAPAKKAMEV
+2133 DAPAMKAMEV

-2164 GTGALFAAGEREATV
+2164 GTADMFAAGERETTV

-2198 NDRAL
+2198 YDPAL
-2203 TAAGVRVRV
+2203 TAAAVRVRV

-2255 LNGVGAASWGA
+2255 LNGIGAASWGA

-2274 TLPSPLSGYRR
+2274 TLPSPLAGLAT

-2291 GREATAELCVLW
+2291 GREATAELCVLRGG
-2303 EAGPRLELGAYA
+2303 GPRLELGAWA
-2315 YAPRLDAPNLALP
+2315 DAPRLTAPDLALP
-2328 GPGGLGLR
+2328 GPGGLDLR

-2351 GEVALEAQS
+2351 GEVALEAKS

-2405 KEGENPVVIEVSVPK
+2405 KEGENPVIIEVSVPK

-2430 VVRSDAAKDSETQVV
+2430 VVRSDAAKEPETQVV

-2495 APHWGGEASV
+2495 APRWSGEASV

-2522 RPSGTAVDLAL
+2522 RPSGTALDLAL

-2546 IGSGGRKTYRID
+2546 VGSGGRKTYRID

-2629 GTIATN
+2629 GTIATG
-2635 DDDDG
+2635 DDADG

-2654 GLSAGASSSVR
+2654 GLSAGASSSVE

-2686 LTGSTSGDG
+2686 LTGSASGDG
-2695 ASFDGA
+2695 ASFGDA
-2701 LALSPAFSPATASYT
+2701 LALSPAFSPTVTAYT
-2716 ARVPHG
+2716 ARVPYG

-2794 AAFEGVPAEH
+2794 AAFEAVPPEH
-2804 DGEAAFWL
+2804 DGSGAFWL
-2812 KMRFSEAL
+2812 SVRFSEAL
-2820 GEGGV
+2820 GEGAV
-2825 VPSPASF
+2825 APSPASF
-2832 KVRAGQARRV
+2832 KVRAGQARKV

-2872 TDEGAVCASGGRA
+2872 ADEGAVCASGGRA
-2885 LANTAAATVGG
+2885 LANAPDARVGG
-2896 PVRIRVADARGK
+2896 PVRIRIAGGKAR
-2908 EGKDASLDFAVSLS
+2908 EGKDASLDFAVTLN
-2922 RAAAEAV
+2922 RAASGAV

-2950 GTLTFAAGETE
+2950 GTLTFAPGETA
-2961 KTVTVAILDDAID
+2961 KTVRVAILDDAVD
-2974 EGKETFVLKLSN
+2974 EGKETFLLRLSN
-2986 PQGAYLRGMHREAT
+2986 PQGAYLRGIHREAK
-3000 GTIRNDD
+3000 GVIANADA
-3007 PLQRMVLS
+3007 LQQAWLS
-3015 RIGRT
+3015 RFGRT
-3020 VAGHLTDAV
+3020 VAGQLTDAV
-3029 SGRLEG
+3029 SGRLADG
-3035 LAPGAHARLAGQSL
+3035 LAPGAHATLAGQAL
-3049 DLSKADDA
+3049 DLSKAGDGK
-3057 QALADAMT
+3057 ALAEAMT
-3065 GLARAFGAEETAP
+3065 GLARAFGAPGAP
-3078 AADGGPFARQGLSGG
+3078 AADGDPGSGAGAGPFARHGAGG
-3093 WNDPAASAPGR
+3093 TWDAPGAVSAPAR
-3104 SVTGR
+3104 SMTGR
-3109 ELLLGSAFHVAP
+3109 ELLLGSSFHVAP
-3121 QREGAGPGLA
+3121 ARDGAGPGLA
-3131 AWGRAAHGRFDGEED
+3131 AWGRVAHGRFDGEAAAD
-3146 SDAGATRIDGEVM
+3146 SGSLRLDGEVL

-3164 ADVEWDRVLA
+3164 ADAEWDRLLA

-3181 EGDGTFDQPGVD
+3181 EGAGTFDNPGVD
-3193 KGTFESTLTTV
+3193 KGAVESAMTVV
-3204 SPYLRLK
+3204 SPYARWQV
-3211 LTERVS
+3211 TGRVS
-3217 AWGLA
+3217 AWGLM
-3222 GFGTGAMTL
+3222 GFGTGNMTIT
-3231 VQDARTNPERARTV
+3231 QDAAAGDVNEAADTGPARAGKV
-3245 TRTDIGMRLGAV
+3245 TKTGLSMRMGAGGV
-3257 GARGAL
+3257 RGAL
-3263 LEPGDAGG
+3263 MEQDGAGG
-3271 MDLTLKA
+3271 MDLVLKA
-3278 DAFLVRMDSEKAAN
+3278 DAFFVTTESERAAN
-3292 SAATQADASRVRLV
+3292 SAATAADASRVRLV
-3306 LEGGRS
+3306 LEGGR
-3312 FALGEGV
+3312 
-3319 AFRPSL
+3319 AFEVGDGATLRPAL
-3325 ELGLRH
+3325 ELGVRH

-3338 GTGVEVGGGV
+3338 GTGVELGGGV
-3348 AFTDTAS
+3348 AWIDPST
-3355 GLSLEARARVLAAH
+3355 GLSIEAKARMLVAH
-3369 ADSGYEEWGMS
+3369 ADSGYEEWGAS

-3388 ERGRGLSFSLS
+3388 ERGRGLSFSLA
-3399 PTLGA
+3399 PTIGA
-3404 ASSAAER
+3404 SSSAAER
-3411 LWGAHDARGL
+3411 LWGARDARAL
-3421 APDGEFRPA
+3421 APDGEFRPG
-3430 RGLQAEAGYGLPVLG
+3430 RGLQGEMGYGLALAG
-3445 GRFTGTPNAGFGLA
+3445 DRFTGTPNLGFGLS

-3464 DWRIGWRLT
+3464 DYRLGWRLT
-3473 SAAPG
+3473 SAVEG
-3478 DPGFEVNLDATRR
+3478 DPGFEVSLDATRR
-3491 EPASDAAPEHAVML
+3491 EAGGGEEADHALML
-3505 RGGIRW
+3505 RSLIRW

>member
-1 MAAMAQVETG
+1 
-11 QGVAPEPRSPFVPGT
+11 
-26 RAGRAGALLTTP
+26 
-38 PDVGA
+38 
-43 YNGRK
+43 
-48 PEAGSRKP
+48 
-56 EAGTSLAG
+56 
-64 RGTDPMAPFAPRE
+64 
-77 RRSRR
+77 
-82 VASPA
+82 
-87 RLLCGFAAAAA
+87 
-98 RRARQ
+98 
-103 RPSRSSGLTGGHAAA
+103 
-118 PAGPHR
+118 
-124 AASRWRRLALLP
+124 
-136 VLALLLGMFSP
+136 MFSP

-204 EAAPNELRAQLWSDV
+204 EAAPSELRAQLWSDV

-300 DDTSRFATGNNG
+300 DDTSRFGAGNGG

-406 TSLTAVGSGTESTA
+406 TSLTAVGSGTESSA

-474 CTSKTDCDTRLTDNS
+474 CTSKTDCDSRLTDNS

-525 KFCVGSTGYSIGIAP
+525 KFCVGTTGYSIGIAP
-540 SLILTS
+540 SQILTS

-598 TAASRVAVLATT
+598 ATASRVAVLATT
-610 PSSATPP
+610 PSSASPP

-630 SRMLA
+630 ARMLA

-640 STATF
+640 TTATF

-710 TTITIGSNPVAQKF
+710 TTLAIGSNPVAQKF

-756 WSATSGGAPDSK
+756 WSATGGGAPDSK

-831 GDTRHGRSGTSWR
+831 GDTRHGRAGTSWR
-844 TNTIELKI
+844 TNTVELKI

-860 ATQSTDASLSALTA
+860 ATQSTNANLSALTA
-874 KSATSATG
+874 KSAASATG

-898 TAYTAS
+898 LAYTAS

-930 TSLSAVTSGT
+930 TSLSAVTSGS

-1154 RIRACKSAVPA
+1154 RIRACESAVPA

-1245 SIKVGKGTSLSAV
+1245 SIKIGKGTSLSAV

-1299 ATQSTDAS
+1299 ATQSTNAN
-1307 LSALTAEN
+1307 LSALTAKSA
-1315 HTSATGTFSALTLTP
+1315 TSAAGTFSALALSP

-1371 LTAVTSG
+1371 LSAVTSG

-1456 SDVTIPVTVTRGS
+1456 SDVVIPVTVTRGS

-1529 TVRDDEATR
+1529 TVQDDEATR

-1654 PSAAPTGLDV
+1654 PSAAPTGLGV
-1664 TAGDGK
+1664 TGGDGK

-1682 SGYTVQYRRSDASS
+1682 SGYTVQYRRSDAGSL
-1696 QSVTGDPDTGYAD
+1696 SVTGDPDTGYAD

-1764 EASARPGEGGAGV
+1764 EVDARPGEGGAGV

-1890 SVTVTATLSEA
+1890 PVTVTATLSEA

-1975 RIADDDAPGRVPAD
+1975 RIADDDAPGRVPSD

-2059 TVYATGTAYTIGG
+2059 TLYATGTAYTIGG

-2107 PPAALTLSVDP
+2107 PPAALTLGVDP

-2133 DAPAKKAMEV
+2133 DAPAQKAMEV

-2198 NDRAL
+2198 YDPAL
-2203 TAAGVRVRV
+2203 TAAAVRVRV

-2245 SAPGMTVHLN
+2245 SAPGMTVHLH
-2255 LNGVGAASWGA
+2255 LNGIGAASWGA

-2274 TLPSPLSGYRR
+2274 TLPSPLAGLAT

-2360 SSYEVRVPLAVERV
+2360 SSYEVRVPLAVDRV

-2405 KEGENPVVIEVSVPK
+2405 KEGENPVIIEVSVPK

-2430 VVRSDAAKDSETQVV
+2430 VVRSDAAKEPVTGVV

-2464 GSGAVA
+2464 GSEAVA

-2495 APHWGGEASV
+2495 APRWSGEASV

-2522 RPSGTAVDLAL
+2522 RPSGTALDLAL

-2546 IGSGGRKTYRID
+2546 VGPGGRKTYRID

-2568 SLSAA
+2568 SLSAT

-2629 GTIATN
+2629 GTIATG
-2635 DDDDG
+2635 DDGDG

-2654 GLSAGASSSVR
+2654 GLAAGAASSVE

-2680 DASLRA
+2680 DATLSA
-2686 LTGSTSGDG
+2686 LAGSTSGDG
-2695 ASFDGA
+2695 ASFDGT
-2701 LALSPAFSPATASYT
+2701 LALSPAFSPTVTAYT

-2745 SLSAVAAGG
+2745 DLSAVAGGG

-2794 AAFEGVPAEH
+2794 AAFEGAPPEH
-2804 DGEAAFWL
+2804 DGSGAFWL
-2812 KMRFSEAL
+2812 KVRFSEAL

-2832 KVRAGQARRV
+2832 KVRAGQARKV

-2872 TDEGAVCASGGRA
+2872 ADEGAVCASGGRA
-2885 LANTAAATVGG
+2885 LANAPVAKVGG
-2896 PVRIRVADARGK
+2896 PVRIRIAGGKAR
-2908 EGKDASLDFAVSLS
+2908 EGKDESLDFAVSLS
-2922 RAAAEAV
+2922 RAASGAV
-2929 SVDYATADGTAT
+2929 SVDYATADGTAA
-2941 AGEDYTATS
+2941 AGEDYTAAS
-2950 GTLTFAAGETE
+2950 GTLTFAPGETA
-2961 KTVTVAILDDAID
+2961 KTVRVAILDDAID
-2974 EGKETFVLKLSN
+2974 EGKETFLLRLSN
-2986 PQGAYLRGMHREAT
+2986 PKGAYLRGIHREAK
-3000 GTIRNDD
+3000 GTIANADA
-3007 PLQRMVLS
+3007 LQQAWLS
-3015 RIGRT
+3015 RFGRT
-3020 VAGHLTDAV
+3020 VAGQLTDAV

-3035 LAPGAHARLAGQSL
+3035 GLAPGAHATLAGQPL
-3049 DLSKADDA
+3049 DLSKAEDGR
-3057 QALADAMT
+3057 ALAEAMT
-3065 GLARAFGAEETAP
+3065 GLARAFGAPGAP
-3078 AADGGPFARQGLSGG
+3078 AADGDPGSGAGAGPFARHGPGG
-3093 WNDPAASAPGR
+3093 SWNAPGAVSAPAR
-3104 SVTGR
+3104 SMTGR
-3109 ELLLGSAFHVAP
+3109 ELLLGSSFHVAP
-3121 QREGAGPGLA
+3121 ARDGAGPGLA
-3131 AWGRAAHGRFDGEED
+3131 AWGRVAHGRFDGEAA
-3146 SDAGATRIDGEVM
+3146 SDTGSLRLDGEVL

-3164 ADVEWDRVLA
+3164 ADAEWDRLLA

-3181 EGDGTFDQPGVD
+3181 EGAGTFDNPGVD
-3193 KGTFESTLTTV
+3193 SGAVESAMTVV
-3204 SPYLRLK
+3204 SPYARWK
-3211 LTERVS
+3211 VTGRVS

-3222 GFGTGAMTL
+3222 GWGTGNMTITR
-3231 VQDARTNPERARTV
+3231 DAAAGDVNEAADTGPARAGTV
-3245 TRTDIGMRLGAV
+3245 TKTGLSMQLGAGGV
-3257 GARGAL
+3257 RGAL
-3263 LEPGDAGG
+3263 MEQDGAGG
-3271 MDLTLKA
+3271 MDLVLKA
-3278 DAFLVRMDSEKAAN
+3278 DAFFVRTESERAAN
-3292 SAATQADASRVRLV
+3292 SAATAADASRVRLV

-3312 FALGEGV
+3312 FALSDT
-3319 AFRPSL
+3319 ATLRPAL
-3325 ELGLRH
+3325 ELGVRH

-3338 GTGVEVGGGV
+3338 GTGVELGGGV
-3348 AFTDTAS
+3348 AWTDAAS
-3355 GLSLEARARVLAAH
+3355 GLSIEARARMLVAH
-3369 ADSGYEEWGMS
+3369 ADSDYEEWGMS

-3404 ASSAAER
+3404 SSSATER
-3411 LWGAHDARGL
+3411 LWGAHDARAL
-3421 APDGEFRPA
+3421 APDGAFRPG
-3430 RGLQAEAGYGLPVLG
+3430 RGLQGEMGYGLALAG
-3445 GRFTGTPNAGFGLA
+3445 DRFTGTPNLGFGLS

-3464 DWRIGWRLT
+3464 DYRLGWRLT
-3473 SAAPG
+3473 SAVEG
-3478 DPGFEVNLDATRR
+3478 DPGFEVSLDATRR
-3491 EPASDAAPEHAVML
+3491 EAGGGEEPEHALML
-3505 RGGIRW
+3505 RSLIKW

>member
-1 MAAMAQVETG
+1 MSNNIE
-11 QGVAPEPRSPFVPGT
+11 PE
-26 RAGRAGALLTTP
+26 
-38 PDVGA
+38 
-43 YNGRK
+43 
-48 PEAGSRKP
+48 E
-56 EAGTSLAG
+56 
-64 RGTDPMAPFAPRE
+64 
-77 RRSRR
+77 
-82 VASPA
+82 
-87 RLLCGFAAAAA
+87 
-98 RRARQ
+98 RARQ
-103 RPSRSSGLTGGHAAA
+103 PSSMAAGHPALAVVSAVPEDGKNESAGSPGRNCRKELTARSGPIKCLASGQRPAASGQRPAASGQRPAASGQRPAASGQRRGMSCARREAGPPDPAAA
-118 PAGPHR
+118 PCGRARKLLSPSSGPPGGHGAAPAVSRR

-136 VLALLLGMFSP
+136 VLALVLGALCLLD
-147 FAAAPAS
+147 AAPVGAAHETAPTGVSVSAS
-154 ADVLVSTVGQ
+154 QSKQLAVTWTKPASELGSRVRWRVKSPQGSWQ
-164 TAAAGGGRVWANR
+164 GGGEGQRVFNTSCA
-177 WHAQAFTT
+177 ATCSFTIT
-185 GSHTAGYTLTSIE
+185 G
-198 ARTNQS
+198 
-204 EAAPNELRAQLWSDV
+204 LRA
-219 TGNPGVKLADL
+219 G
-230 TVPATISAS
+230 
-239 GATPANIVFAAP
+239 
-251 AGTRL
+251 
-256 AANTTYYFVIGGAAS
+256 TTYEVQVGIRNFHDHWSSSAEGTTQGTVQSTDAS
-271 RSPATNKQFQ
+271 LSG
-281 ILNTA
+281 LTA
-286 SDSEDSGAAAGWSV
+286 KNH
-300 DDTSRFATGNNG
+300 TSA
-312 NPPSSWSTWTE
+312 
-323 TRLIRVNGSARGA
+323 
-336 ALSTNANLSALAAKS
+336 
-351 ATSGTGT
+351 TGT
-358 FSALALSPATF
+358 FSALALTPSTFSAT
-369 AKATLAYTAS
+369 TTSYTAS

-389 TPTVEAT
+389 TPTKAHT
-396 GKATVKVGKG
+396 GASIKVGKG
-406 TSLTAVGSGTESTA
+406 TSLSAVTSGAESSA
-420 IALSEGANAIKV
+420 IALDVGANAIKV

-445 TVTVTRAASTATAPW
+445 TVTVTRAGA
-460 SATLTPASGNNVIG
+460 
-474 CTSKTDCDTRLTDNS
+474 
-489 FTVGGTAYHF
+489 
-499 TEIAASSGLGLGVSF
+499 
-514 NAAPNAALRAL
+514 
-525 KFCVGSTGYSIGIAP
+525 
-540 SLILTS
+540 
-546 TNPGWTAGTP
+546 
-556 VSLKIA
+556 
-562 ASCAAS
+562 
-568 TTPQVSFASTTYSVN
+568 TPQVSFASTTYSVN

-658 ETATWFL
+658 ETTTWFL

-710 TTITIGSNPVAQKF
+710 TTLAIGSNPVAQKF

-756 WSATSGGAPDSK
+756 WSATGAGAPDQK

-822 SGSASGWSI
+822 TGSASGWSI

-860 ATQSTDASLSALTA
+860 ATQSTDASLSGLTA

-882 TFSALALSP
+882 TFSALALTP

-898 TAYTAS
+898 LAYTAS
-904 VANSI
+904 VADTV

-930 TSLSAVTSGT
+930 TSLSAVTSGS

-1307 LSALTAEN
+1307 LSALTAKN
-1315 HTSATGTFSALTLTP
+1315 HTSATGTFSALALTP

-1355 TKAHTGA
+1355 TKAHSGA
-1362 SIKVGKGTS
+1362 SIKVGTGTS
-1371 LTAVTSG
+1371 LSAVTSG

-1420 PPAATPTV
+1420 PPASTPTV

-1456 SDVTIPVTVTRGS
+1456 SDVVIPVTVTRGS

-1529 TVRDDEATR
+1529 TVQDDEATR

-1664 TAGDGK
+1664 TGGDGK

-1682 SGYTVQYRRSDASS
+1682 SGYTVQYRRSDAGSD
-1696 QSVTGDPDTGYAD
+1696 SVTGDPDTGYAD

-1764 EASARPGEGGAGV
+1764 EAGARPGEGGAGV

-1836 DDAVEETDETLV
+1836 DDAVEESDETLV

-2107 PPAALTLSVDP
+2107 PPASLTLGVDP

-2164 GTGALFAAGEREATV
+2164 GTGALFAAGEQEATV
-2179 KLCATAAGAGRT
+2179 TLCATAAGAGRT

-2198 NDRAL
+2198 YDPAL
-2203 TAAGVRVRV
+2203 TAAAVRVRV

-2351 GEVALEAQS
+2351 GEVALEAQRG
-2360 SSYEVRVPLAVERV
+2360 SYEVRVPLAVERV

-2405 KEGENPVVIEVSVPK
+2405 KEGENPVIIEVSVPK
-2420 VAAVR
+2420 VPAVR

-2430 VVRSDAAKDSETQVV
+2430 VVRSDAAKEPVTGVV

-2495 APHWGGEASV
+2495 APRWSGEASV

-2522 RPSGTAVDLAL
+2522 RPSGTALDLAL

-2546 IGSGGRKTYRID
+2546 VGPGGRKTYRID
-2558 VTGAPAAVAV
+2558 VTGMPAAVAV
-2568 SLSAA
+2568 SLAAA

-2616 ASVTVPAGGTSAS
+2616 ASVTVPAGFTSAS
-2629 GTIATN
+2629 GTIATG
-2635 DDDDG
+2635 DDADG

-2654 GLSAGASSSVR
+2654 GLSAGASSSVE

-2680 DASLRA
+2680 DATLSA

-2695 ASFDGA
+2695 ASFGDA

-2716 ARVPHG
+2716 ASVPHG

-2739 KAGRGT
+2739 RAGRGT

-2794 AAFEGVPAEH
+2794 AAFEAVPAEH

-2812 KMRFSEAL
+2812 SVRFSEAL

-2825 VPSPASF
+2825 VPVPASF
-2832 KVRAGQARRV
+2832 KVRAGQARKV

-2850 RVKVKPDAWRDVTV
+2850 RVKVKPDAWRDMTV

-2872 TDEGAVCASGGRA
+2872 TDTGAVCASGGRA
-2885 LANTAAATVGG
+2885 LANAPSARVGG
-2896 PVRIRVADARGK
+2896 PVRIRIEGGKAR
-2908 EGKDASLDFAVSLS
+2908 EGKDERLDFAVTLS
-2922 RAAAEAV
+2922 RAASGPV

-2950 GTLTFAAGETE
+2950 GTLTFAPGETA

-2974 EGKETFVLKLSN
+2974 EGKETFVLRLSN
-2986 PQGAYLRGMHREAT
+2986 PKGAYLRGIHREAK
-3000 GTIRNDD
+3000 GVVRNDD
-3007 PLQRMVLS
+3007 ALQRAWLS
-3015 RIGRT
+3015 RFGRMAGSH
-3020 VAGHLTDAV
+3020 VADAV

-3035 LAPGAHARLAGQSL
+3035 DLAPGTHATLAGQVL
-3049 DLSKADDA
+3049 DLSGGEDGDP
-3057 QALADAMT
+3057 LMDVLT
-3065 GLARAFGAEETAP
+3065 GLARRSGSP
-3078 AADGGPFARQGLSGG
+3078 AQADDHDPFARLGAGDRWNETGLGG
-3093 WNDPAASAPGR
+3093 HAGNTGKISM
-3104 SVTGR
+3104 TGR
-3109 ELLLGSAFHVAP
+3109 EMLLGSSFHTAG
-3121 QREGAGPGLA
+3121 RMDGSGPGLA
-3131 AWGRAAHGRFDGEED
+3131 AWGRVAHGGFDGERASD
-3146 SDAGATRIDGEVM
+3146 SGRLGIDGEVT

-3164 ADVEWDRVLA
+3164 TDADWGRMLA
-3174 GVAVSLS
+3174 GVAIGLS
-3181 EGDGTFDQPGVD
+3181 EGEGTFDDSGAQTGA
-3193 KGTFESTLTTV
+3193 KGSLESAMTTV
-3204 SPYLRLK
+3204 SPYGRYEI
-3211 LTERVS
+3211 TDRVS
-3217 AWGLA
+3217 AWGLV
-3222 GFGTGAMTL
+3222 GWGTGDMT
-3231 VQDARTNPERARTV
+3231 VSFDDGTAPV
-3245 TRTDIGMRLGAV
+3245 RTDLSLRMGAL
-3257 GARGAL
+3257 GARGVL
-3263 LEPGDAGG
+3263 LEQGGKGGKYGKDGKYGKGG
-3271 MDLTLKA
+3271 MDLALKA
-3278 DAFLVRMDSEKAAN
+3278 DALYVRTDSEKAAN
-3292 SAATQADASRVRLV
+3292 SVATEAKTNRVRVL
-3306 LEGGRS
+3306 LEGGRTYE
-3312 FALGEGV
+3312 LDEGRTL
-3319 AFRPSL
+3319 RPVL

-3338 GTGVEVGGGV
+3338 GTGVEIGAGV
-3348 AFTDTAS
+3348 SYADPAT
-3355 GLSLEARARVLAAH
+3355 GLSVEAKARMLASH
-3369 ADSGYEEWGMS
+3369 ADSDYEEWG
-3380 ASARLDPG
+3380 ASATVRLDPG

-3399 PTLGA
+3399 PTFGTP
-3404 ASSAAER
+3404 SGSADR
-3411 LWGAHDARGL
+3411 LWGARDAREL
-3421 APDGEFRPA
+3421 APGGEFEA
-3430 RGLQAEAGYGLPVLG
+3430 GRGLQAEAGYGIAVAG
-3445 GRFTGTPNAGFGLA
+3445 GRYTGTPNVGFSGA
-3459 DGGAR
+3459 DGGAT
-3464 DWRIGWRLT
+3464 DWRVGWRLEPVRT
-3473 SAAPG
+3473 EGPRIGLS
-3478 DPGFEVNLDATRR
+3478 LDAVRN
-3491 EPASDAAPEHAVML
+3491 EPSNGDAARHGVLL
-3505 RGGIRW
+3505 RGVVRW

>member
-1 MAAMAQVETG
+1 MSA
-11 QGVAPEPRSPFVPGT
+11 
-26 RAGRAGALLTTP
+26 
-38 PDVGA
+38 
-43 YNGRK
+43 
-48 PEAGSRKP
+48 
-56 EAGTSLAG
+56 
-64 RGTDPMAPFAPRE
+64 
-77 RRSRR
+77 
-82 VASPA
+82 
-87 RLLCGFAAAAA
+87 
-98 RRARQ
+98 
-103 RPSRSSGLTGGHAAA
+103 
-118 PAGPHR
+118 
-124 AASRWRRLALLP
+124 WRRLALLP
-136 VLALLLGMFSP
+136 ALALLLGALSLF
-147 FAAAPAS
+147 APAPAEAQLLPGS
-154 ADVLVSTVGQ
+154 PGQLSVEAGNAQLVLNWTKLTGVTVTGYDVHYTS
-164 TAAAGGGRVWANR
+164 AAAGTVSNNAAASGSDASAAWVAVSRTGTTTSQTISSLTNNTDYRVRVRAKNSNGASRWAFGSGTPAASSDARLKAGPLSGALTATSSTSATGTFTSVALSIIPGNRRLGGTVHN
-177 WHAQAFTT
+177 
-185 GSHTAGYTLTSIE
+185 SHTH
-198 ARTNQS
+198 
-204 EAAPNELRAQLWSDV
+204 
-219 TGNPGVKLADL
+219 VKLTPTL
-230 TVPATISAS
+230 NHS
-239 GATPANIVFAAP
+239 GATVTVGKQGTTPATVASGSPSGAIALAVGANVIEVVVTAEDGTTTQTTTVTITRHAAQP
-251 AGTRL
+251 TDATLFGLTATSSTSAAGTFTSL
-256 AANTTYYFVIGGAAS
+256 NIGTYASGTTSYRATVPNSHTHAKLTPTVSNPSATVKVGKGASLTAVTS
-271 RSPATNKQFQ
+271 GSASPAIPLVLGSNAIKVEV
-281 ILNTA
+281 TA
-286 SDSEDSGAAAGWSV
+286 ADGTTKRTYTV
-300 DDTSRFATGNNG
+300 TITR
-312 NPPSSWSTWTE
+312 PS
-323 TRLIRVNGSARGA
+323 A
-336 ALSTNANLSALAAKS
+336 NANLSGLTATA
-351 ATSGTGT
+351 ATSASGPFTSLNIGT
-358 FSALALSPATF
+358 FSATG
-369 AKATLAYTAS
+369 TAYTATVAHS
-379 VANSITHVKL
+379 VTHVKL
-389 TPTVEAT
+389 TPTVT
-396 GKATVKVGKG
+396 HSNATVRVGKG
-406 TSLTAVGSGTESTA
+406 TSLTAVMSGSASPA
-420 IALSEGANAIKV
+420 IALSEGANAIKA

-445 TVTVTRAASTATAPW
+445 TVTVTR
-460 SATLTPASGNNVIG
+460 
-474 CTSKTDCDTRLTDNS
+474 RQ
-489 FTVGGTAYHF
+489 
-499 TEIAASSGLGLGVSF
+499 E
-514 NAAPNAALRAL
+514 
-525 KFCVGSTGYSIGIAP
+525 
-540 SLILTS
+540 
-546 TNPGWTAGTP
+546 
-556 VSLKIA
+556 
-562 ASCAAS
+562 
-568 TTPQVSFASTTYSVN
+568 
-583 EGASVTLTVNISPAL
+583 
-598 TAASRVAVLATT
+598 
-610 PSSATPP
+610 
-617 EDYTFSGLTGRAG
+617 
-630 SRMLA
+630 
-635 LPANA
+635 
-640 STATF
+640 
-645 TLSAVADGTTEGA
+645 
-658 ETATWFL
+658 
-665 QKVTGE
+665 
-671 PYTVVRASDKA
+671 
-682 TITIADTSTAAPASA
+682 STAAPAAPADLAVAAGNARLVLNWTAPSGTLTGYDVHYTSA
-697 NALVSN
+697 AAGTVSN
-703 LGQTTFT
+703 TAAASGSDASAAWVAVTRTGTTASQTISSLANNTDYRVRVRAKNSNGNSDWVFGAGTPAAPTAGVPAAPTGLRVSPGDTGLLLSWTAPSGALTGYDLHYTSSTTVSNTAAASGSDASAAWVAASVPVATRTAHPLSGLTNGTRYRVRLRAKNSNGAGAYAFGAGTPNLFLKWESATIVLRETSSPTAVESLRLAGTGVSRSISGTVTYAVGATNGASLSDDLATGYATTFSAQANGIPT
-710 TTITIGSNPVAQKF
+710 LTLARPVSDAVNEEHETFTVTIDPGT
-724 TTGSATAGYTLASLE
+724 GYT
-739 IDFAAAVGTPA
+739 VGTPA
-750 NLRAEL
+750 TVTVTITDQDPPA
-756 WSATSGGAPDSK
+756 APS
-768 LASLTVPSTV
+768 LSLTAGV
-778 GAGAVAFAAPSN
+778 GAGKLAASWTKPAGPVTGYQWRYKEASAASRTATVTGDPSTGWV
-790 TSLDASTSYFVVVY
+790 TSPTQSATTAEITGLTPGTAYEVQVRANDGQTGRLNGWSNWPRSSQIGTGPSGDGRLKLGELSGALTATSSTSATGTFTSVALSIIPGNRRLGGTVHNSHTHAKLAPTLNQPGATVTVGKQGTTPATVASGSPSGAIALAVGANVIEVVVT
-804 RSGTTTGSLRTTR
+804 SEDGTATQTTTVIITR
-817 TNNED
+817 Q
-822 SGSASGWSI
+822 
-831 GDTRHGRSGTSWR
+831 
-844 TNTIELKI
+844 
-852 RVNGAVKG
+852 
-860 ATQSTDASLSALTA
+860 ATQLTDASLSALTA
-874 KSATSATG
+874 KSSTDGS
-882 TFSALALSP
+882 TFTALTLSP

-898 TAYTAS
+898 LAYTAS
-904 VANSI
+904 VA
-909 THVKLTPTKAHS
+909 
-921 GASIKVGTG
+921 
-930 TSLSAVTSGT
+930 
-940 ESTAIALGAAGTDT
+940 DT
-954 AIKVEVTAQDGTT
+954 V
-967 KRTYTVTVTRAL
+967 
-979 AVPTGVTV
+979 
-987 TAHLDKIETTWNAVQ
+987 
-1002 GAGSYTIYVE
+1002 
-1012 RVSTGV
+1012 
-1018 LSFWGQ
+1018 
-1024 VAPYTGAGLP
+1024 
-1034 EEAGFI
+1034 
-1040 IAPGEK
+1040 
-1046 YRVRIRACPTGDWRL
+1046 
-1061 TATGCSA
+1061 
-1068 QTTAVTGTTPSSSPA
+1068 
-1083 TPANFV
+1083 
-1089 ATAGDDRIDVNWE
+1089 
-1102 ASAGATAG
+1102 
-1110 YEIGIGKV
+1110 
-1118 SEGGFPSSWAVT
+1118 
-1130 SATATSSFL
+1130 
-1139 TKQGG
+1139 
-1144 FAANGVEYQL
+1144 
-1154 RIRACKSAVPA
+1154 
-1165 TNTGK
+1165 
-1170 GCSAWSAT
+1170 
-1178 QTVTPQAASSADA
+1178 
-1191 RLNGLTAHSSTDGS
+1191 
-1205 DFSTALSIGTFV
+1205 
-1217 AETESYT
+1217 
-1224 ASVANSVTH
+1224 
-1233 VKLTPRT
+1233 
-1240 AHSGA
+1240 
-1245 SIKVGKGTSLSAV
+1245 
-1258 TSGSASDAIA
+1258 
-1268 LSVGANAIKVEVTA
+1268 
-1282 QDGTTKKTYTV
+1282 
-1293 TVTRAT
+1293 
-1299 ATQSTDAS
+1299 
-1307 LSALTAEN
+1307 
-1315 HTSATGTFSALTLTP
+1315 
-1330 STFSATTTSYTASVA
+1330 
-1345 NSITHVKLTP
+1345 THVKLTP

-1371 LTAVTSG
+1371 LSAVTSG

-1437 VVAEGSAA
+1437 VVAEGSAV

-1469 AEAGDIGTLTSITVS
+1469 AEAGDIGTLTSITVA
-1484 QGFTVGAADITTAQD
+1484 QGFTVGGADITTAQD

-1529 TVRDDEATR
+1529 TVQDDEATR

-1664 TAGDGK
+1664 TGGDGK

-1682 SGYTVQYRRSDASS
+1682 SGYTVQYRRSDAGS

-1744 WVSGTGTP
+1744 WVTGTGTP

-1890 SVTVTATLSEA
+1890 PVTVTATLSEA

-1999 VATGDGSLALT
+1999 VATGDGALALT

-2032 ADATTPGD
+2032 ADATAPGD

-2107 PPAALTLSVDP
+2107 PPASLTLGVDP

-2133 DAPAKKAMEV
+2133 DAPAQKAMEV

-2198 NDRAL
+2198 YDPAL
-2203 TAAGVRVRV
+2203 TAAAVRVRV

-2245 SAPGMTVHLN
+2245 SAPGMTVHLH
-2255 LNGVGAASWGA
+2255 LNGIGAASWGA

-2274 TLPSPLSGYRR
+2274 TLPSPLAGLAT

-2336 ALTVASPDPAQRVAQ
+2336 ALTVTSPDPAQRVAQ

-2405 KEGENPVVIEVSVPK
+2405 KEGENPVIIEVSVPK

-2430 VVRSDAAKDSETQVV
+2430 VVRSDAAKEPETQVV

-2464 GSGAVA
+2464 GSGAVE

-2495 APHWGGEASV
+2495 APRWSGEASV

-2522 RPSGTAVDLAL
+2522 RPSGTALDLAL

-2546 IGSGGRKTYRID
+2546 VGSSGRKTYRID

-2629 GTIATN
+2629 GTIATG
-2635 DDDDG
+2635 DDEDG

-2654 GLSAGASSSVR
+2654 GLAAGASSSVE

-2680 DASLRA
+2680 DATLSA

-2695 ASFDGA
+2695 ASFGDA
-2701 LALSPAFSPATASYT
+2701 LALSPAFAPATASYT
-2716 ARVPHG
+2716 ASVPHG

-2739 KAGRGT
+2739 RAGRGT

-2794 AAFEGVPAEH
+2794 AAFEAVPPEH
-2804 DGEAAFWL
+2804 DGSGAFWL
-2812 KMRFSEAL
+2812 NVRFSEAL
-2820 GEGGV
+2820 GEGAV
-2825 VPSPASF
+2825 APVPASF
-2832 KVRAGQARRV
+2832 RVRAGQARKV

-2872 TDEGAVCASGGRA
+2872 AEAGAVCASGGRA
-2885 LANTAAATVGG
+2885 LANAPVARVGG
-2896 PVRIRVADARGK
+2896 PVRIRIAGGKAR
-2908 EGKDASLDFAVSLS
+2908 EGKDESLDFAVTLN
-2922 RAAAEAV
+2922 RAASGAV

-2950 GTLTFAAGETE
+2950 GTLTFAPGETA
-2961 KTVTVAILDDAID
+2961 KTVSVAILDDAID
-2974 EGKETFVLKLSN
+2974 EGKETFLLRLSN
-2986 PQGAYLRGMHREAT
+2986 PKGAYLRGIHREAK
-3000 GTIRNDD
+3000 GVIANEDA
-3007 PLQRMVLS
+3007 LQQAWLS
-3015 RIGRT
+3015 RFGRT
-3020 VAGHLTDAV
+3020 VAGQLTDAV

-3035 LAPGAHARLAGQSL
+3035 GLAPGAHATLAGQAL
-3049 DLSKADDA
+3049 DLSKAEDGK
-3057 QALADAMT
+3057 ALAEAMT
-3065 GLARAFGAEETAP
+3065 GLARAFGAPGAP
-3078 AADGGPFARQGLSGG
+3078 AAADGDPGSGAGAGPFARHGAGG
-3093 WNDPAASAPGR
+3093 TWDAPGAVSAPAR
-3104 SVTGR
+3104 SITGR
-3109 ELLLGSAFHVAP
+3109 ELLLGSSFHVAP
-3121 QREGAGPGLA
+3121 ARDGAGPGLA
-3131 AWGRAAHGRFDGEED
+3131 AWGRVAHGRFDGEAAAD
-3146 SDAGATRIDGEVM
+3146 TGSLRLDGEVL

-3164 ADVEWDRVLA
+3164 ADAEWDRLLA
-3174 GVAVSLS
+3174 GVAISLS
-3181 EGDGTFDQPGVD
+3181 EGAGTFDNPGVD
-3193 KGTFESTLTTV
+3193 SGAVESAMTVV
-3204 SPYLRLK
+3204 SPYARWQV
-3211 LTERVS
+3211 TGRVS
-3217 AWGLA
+3217 AWGLM
-3222 GFGTGAMTL
+3222 GWGTGNMTITR
-3231 VQDARTNPERARTV
+3231 DAVAGDVNEAADAGPARAGKV
-3245 TRTDIGMRLGAV
+3245 TKTDLSMRMGAGGV
-3257 GARGAL
+3257 RGAL
-3263 LEPGDAGG
+3263 MEQDEAGG
-3271 MDLTLKA
+3271 MDLVLKA
-3278 DAFLVRMDSEKAAN
+3278 DAFFVTTESERAAN
-3292 SAATQADASRVRLV
+3292 SAATAADASRVRLV

-3312 FALGEGV
+3312 FALSDT
-3319 AFRPSL
+3319 ATLRPAL
-3325 ELGLRH
+3325 ELGVRH

-3338 GTGVEVGGGV
+3338 GTGVELGGGV
-3348 AFTDTAS
+3348 AWIDPST
-3355 GLSLEARARVLAAH
+3355 GLSVEAKARMLVAH
-3369 ADSGYEEWGMS
+3369 ADSDYEEWGMS

-3404 ASSAAER
+3404 SSSATER
-3411 LWGAHDARGL
+3411 LWGAHDARAL
-3421 APDGEFRPA
+3421 APDGAFEPG
-3430 RGLQAEAGYGLPVLG
+3430 RGLQGEMGYGLGLG
-3445 GRFTGTPNAGFGLA
+3445 GDRFTSTPNLGFGLS

-3464 DWRIGWRLT
+3464 DYRLGWRLT
-3473 SAAPG
+3473 SAVEG
-3478 DPGFEVNLDATRR
+3478 DPGFEVSLDATRR
-3491 EPASDAAPEHAVML
+3491 EAGGGEEPEHGVML
-3505 RGGIRW
+3505 RSLIRW

>member
-1 MAAMAQVETG
+1 MSA
-11 QGVAPEPRSPFVPGT
+11 
-26 RAGRAGALLTTP
+26 
-38 PDVGA
+38 
-43 YNGRK
+43 
-48 PEAGSRKP
+48 
-56 EAGTSLAG
+56 
-64 RGTDPMAPFAPRE
+64 
-77 RRSRR
+77 
-82 VASPA
+82 
-87 RLLCGFAAAAA
+87 
-98 RRARQ
+98 
-103 RPSRSSGLTGGHAAA
+103 
-118 PAGPHR
+118 
-124 AASRWRRLALLP
+124 WRRLALLP
-136 VLALLLGMFSP
+136 ALALLLGALSLF
-147 FAAAPAS
+147 APAPAEAQLLPGS
-154 ADVLVSTVGQ
+154 PGQLSVEAGNAQLVLNWTKLTGVTVTGYDVHYTS
-164 TAAAGGGRVWANR
+164 AAAGTVSNNAAASGSDASAAWVAVSRTGTTTSQTISSLTNNTDYRVRVRAKNSNGASIWVFGSGTPAASSDARLKAGPLSGALTATSSTSATGTFTSVALSIIPRSRHLRGTVHNSR
-177 WHAQAFTT
+177 THAKLTPTLNHPGATVTVGKQGTT
-185 GSHTAGYTLTSIE
+185 
-198 ARTNQS
+198 
-204 EAAPNELRAQLWSDV
+204 
-219 TGNPGVKLADL
+219 
-230 TVPATISAS
+230 PATVAS
-239 GATPANIVFAAP
+239 G
-251 AGTRL
+251 
-256 AANTTYYFVIGGAAS
+256 
-271 RSPATNKQFQ
+271 SP
-281 ILNTA
+281 
-286 SDSEDSGAAAGWSV
+286 SGA
-300 DDTSRFATGNNG
+300 
-312 NPPSSWSTWTE
+312 
-323 TRLIRVNGSARGA
+323 I
-336 ALSTNANLSALAAKS
+336 ALAVGANVIEVVVTAEDGTTTQTTTVTITRHAAQPTDATLFGLT
-351 ATSGTGT
+351 ATSSTSAAGT
-358 FSALALSPATF
+358 FSALNIGTYASGTTSYRATVPNSHTHAKLTPEASNPSATVKVGKGASLTAVTSGSASQAIPLVLGSNAIKVEVTAADGTTKRTYTVTITRPSANANLSGLTATAATSASGPFTSLNIGTFSATGTAYTATVAHSVTHVKLTPTVTHSNATVRVGKGTSLTAVMSGSASPAIALSEGANAIKAEVTAEDGTTKRTYTVTVTRRQESTAAPAAPADLAVAAGNARLVLNWTAPSGTVTGYDVHYTSAAAGTVSNAAAASGSDASAAWVAVTRTGTTASQTISPLANNTDYRVRVRAKNSNGNSDWVFGAGTPAAPTAGVPAAPTGLRVSPGDTALNLSWTAPSGVLTGYDLHYTSSTTVSNTAAASGSDASAAWVAVSRTGTTASQTISSLANNTDYRVRVRARNTAGAGAYAFGAGTPNLFVQWESATIVLRETSDPTAVESLRLAGTGVSRSISGTVTYAVGATNGASLSDDLATGYATTFSAQANRIPTLTLARPVVDEVNEEHETFTVTIDPGTGYTVGTPATVTVTITDQDPPAAPSLSLTAGVGAGKLAASWTKPAGPVTGYQWRYREASAASRTATVTGDPSTGWVTSPTQSATTAEITGLTPGTAYEVQVRANDGQTGRLNGWSNWLTSRQIGTGPSSDGRLKLGELSGSLTATSSTSATGTF
-369 AKATLAYTAS
+369 TSVALSIIPGNRRLGGTVPNSRTHAKLTPTLNQPGATVTVGKQGTTPATVASGSPSGAIALAVGANVIEVVVTSEDGTATQTTTVIITRQATQLTDASLSALTAKSSTDGSTFTALTLSPSTFSASTTAYTAS
-379 VANSITHVKL
+379 VANSVTHVKL
-389 TPTVEAT
+389 TPTKART
-396 GKATVKVGKG
+396 GASIKVGKG
-406 TSLTAVGSGTESTA
+406 TSLTAVTSGTESTA
-420 IALSEGANAIKV
+420 IALTEGANAIKV

-445 TVTVTRAASTATAPW
+445 TVTVTRA
-460 SATLTPASGNNVIG
+460 
-474 CTSKTDCDTRLTDNS
+474 
-489 FTVGGTAYHF
+489 
-499 TEIAASSGLGLGVSF
+499 SS
-514 NAAPNAALRAL
+514 
-525 KFCVGSTGYSIGIAP
+525 
-540 SLILTS
+540 
-546 TNPGWTAGTP
+546 
-556 VSLKIA
+556 
-562 ASCAAS
+562 
-568 TTPQVSFASTTYSVN
+568 
-583 EGASVTLTVNISPAL
+583 
-598 TAASRVAVLATT
+598 
-610 PSSATPP
+610 
-617 EDYTFSGLTGRAG
+617 
-630 SRMLA
+630 
-635 LPANA
+635 
-640 STATF
+640 
-645 TLSAVADGTTEGA
+645 
-658 ETATWFL
+658 
-665 QKVTGE
+665 
-671 PYTVVRASDKA
+671 
-682 TITIADTSTAAPASA
+682 
-697 NALVSN
+697 
-703 LGQTTFT
+703 
-710 TTITIGSNPVAQKF
+710 
-724 TTGSATAGYTLASLE
+724 
-739 IDFAAAVGTPA
+739 
-750 NLRAEL
+750 
-756 WSATSGGAPDSK
+756 
-768 LASLTVPSTV
+768 
-778 GAGAVAFAAPSN
+778 
-790 TSLDASTSYFVVVY
+790 
-804 RSGTTTGSLRTTR
+804 
-817 TNNED
+817 
-822 SGSASGWSI
+822 
-831 GDTRHGRSGTSWR
+831 
-844 TNTIELKI
+844 
-852 RVNGAVKG
+852 
-860 ATQSTDASLSALTA
+860 
-874 KSATSATG
+874 
-882 TFSALALSP
+882 
-891 STFSAST
+891 
-898 TAYTAS
+898 
-904 VANSI
+904 
-909 THVKLTPTKAHS
+909 TPT
-921 GASIKVGTG
+921 
-930 TSLSAVTSGT
+930 
-940 ESTAIALGAAGTDT
+940 
-954 AIKVEVTAQDGTT
+954 
-967 KRTYTVTVTRAL
+967 
-979 AVPTGVTV
+979 
-987 TAHLDKIETTWNAVQ
+987 
-1002 GAGSYTIYVE
+1002 
-1012 RVSTGV
+1012 
-1018 LSFWGQ
+1018 
-1024 VAPYTGAGLP
+1024 
-1034 EEAGFI
+1034 
-1040 IAPGEK
+1040 
-1046 YRVRIRACPTGDWRL
+1046 
-1061 TATGCSA
+1061 
-1068 QTTAVTGTTPSSSPA
+1068 
-1083 TPANFV
+1083 
-1089 ATAGDDRIDVNWE
+1089 
-1102 ASAGATAG
+1102 
-1110 YEIGIGKV
+1110 
-1118 SEGGFPSSWAVT
+1118 
-1130 SATATSSFL
+1130 
-1139 TKQGG
+1139 
-1144 FAANGVEYQL
+1144 
-1154 RIRACKSAVPA
+1154 
-1165 TNTGK
+1165 
-1170 GCSAWSAT
+1170 
-1178 QTVTPQAASSADA
+1178 
-1191 RLNGLTAHSSTDGS
+1191 
-1205 DFSTALSIGTFV
+1205 
-1217 AETESYT
+1217 
-1224 ASVANSVTH
+1224 
-1233 VKLTPRT
+1233 
-1240 AHSGA
+1240 
-1245 SIKVGKGTSLSAV
+1245 
-1258 TSGSASDAIA
+1258 
-1268 LSVGANAIKVEVTA
+1268 
-1282 QDGTTKKTYTV
+1282 
-1293 TVTRAT
+1293 
-1299 ATQSTDAS
+1299 
-1307 LSALTAEN
+1307 
-1315 HTSATGTFSALTLTP
+1315 
-1330 STFSATTTSYTASVA
+1330 
-1345 NSITHVKLTP
+1345 
-1355 TKAHTGA
+1355 
-1362 SIKVGKGTS
+1362 
-1371 LTAVTSG
+1371 
-1378 SESTAIALSEG
+1378 
-1389 ANAIKVEVTAEDGAT
+1389 
-1404 KRTYTVT
+1404 
-1411 VTRAASGTT
+1411 
-1420 PPAATPTV
+1420 TPTV

-1437 VVAEGSAA
+1437 VVAEGSAV

-1456 SDVTIPVTVTRGS
+1456 NDVTIPVTVTRGS
-1469 AEAGDIGTLTSITVS
+1469 AEAGDIGTLTSITVA
-1484 QGFTVGAADITTAQD
+1484 QGFTVGGADITTAQD

-1514 LPSSVSAGTPNSVTV
+1514 LPSGVSAGTPNSVTV
-1529 TVRDDEATR
+1529 TVQDDEATR

-1613 SGTSKTVTLAASGAT
+1613 SGTSKTVTLATSGAT

-1654 PSAAPTGLDV
+1654 PSAAPTGLGV
-1664 TAGDGK
+1664 TGGDGK

-1752 VAATTAPTALTL
+1752 VAAVTAPTALTL
-1764 EASARPGEGGAGV
+1764 EAGARPGEGGAGV

-1890 SVTVTATLSEA
+1890 PVTVTATLSEA

-1999 VATGDGSLALT
+1999 VATGDGALALT

-2051 RVVNGVPQ
+2051 RIVNGVPQ
-2059 TVYATGTAYTIGG
+2059 TRYTSRTAYTIGG

-2107 PPAALTLSVDP
+2107 PPASLTLSVDP

-2164 GTGALFAAGEREATV
+2164 GTGALFAAGEQEATV

-2198 NDRAL
+2198 YDPAL

-2245 SAPGMTVHLN
+2245 SAPGMTVHLH
-2255 LNGVGAASWGA
+2255 LNGIGAASWGA

-2274 TLPSPLSGYRR
+2274 TLPSPLAGLAT

-2303 EAGPRLELGAYA
+2303 EAGPRLELGAYS

-2388 VNGKP
+2388 VNGTP

-2405 KEGENPVVIEVSVPK
+2405 KEGENPVIIEVSVPK
-2420 VAAVR
+2420 VPAVR

-2430 VVRSDAAKDSETQVV
+2430 VVRSDAAKEPETQVV

-2464 GSGAVA
+2464 GSGAVE

-2495 APHWGGEASV
+2495 APRWSGEASV

-2522 RPSGTAVDLAL
+2522 RPSGTALALAL

-2546 IGSGGRKTYRID
+2546 IGSSGRKTYRID
-2558 VTGAPAAVAV
+2558 VTGMPAAVAV
-2568 SLSAA
+2568 SLAAA

-2601 TVTRGTSEDGDHGTL
+2601 AVTRGTSEDGDHGTL

-2654 GLSAGASSSVR
+2654 GLSAGASSSVE

-2680 DASLRA
+2680 DATLSA

-2701 LALSPAFSPATASYT
+2701 LALSPAFSPATASYS
-2716 ARVPHG
+2716 ASVPHG

-2812 KMRFSEAL
+2812 NVRFSEAL
-2820 GEGGV
+2820 GEGAV
-2825 VPSPASF
+2825 APVPASF
-2832 KVRAGQARRV
+2832 KVRAGQARKV

-2872 TDEGAVCASGGRA
+2872 TDAGAVCAGDGRA
-2885 LANTAAATVGG
+2885 LSNTVSAQVGG
-2896 PVRIRVADARGK
+2896 PVRIRVGNARGK

-2950 GTLTFAAGETE
+2950 GTLTFAPGETA

-2974 EGKETFVLKLSN
+2974 EGKETFVLNLSN
-2986 PQGAYLRGMHREAT
+2986 PRGAYLRGMHREAT

-3057 QALADAMT
+3057 QALAEAVT
-3065 GLARAFGAEETAP
+3065 GLARVFGAEETAP
-3078 AADGGPFARQGLSGG
+3078 AGDGGPFARQGLSGG
-3093 WNDPAASAPGR
+3093 WNDPAASAPAR

-3109 ELLLGSAFHVAP
+3109 ELLLGSSFHVAP

-3146 SDAGATRIDGEVM
+3146 SDAGATRIDGEVL

-3245 TRTDIGMRLGAV
+3245 TRTDIGMRMGAV

-3271 MDLTLKA
+3271 MDLALKA

-3292 SAATQADASRVRLV
+3292 SVATEAGASRVRLV

-3312 FALGEGV
+3312 FALGEG
-3319 AFRPSL
+3319 ATLRPSL

-3348 AFTDTAS
+3348 AFTDAAS
-3355 GLSLEARARVLAAH
+3355 GFSIEARARVLAAH

-3421 APDGEFRPA
+3421 APDGEFDAA

-3491 EPASDAAPEHAVML
+3491 EPANDAAPEHGVML

>member
-1 MAAMAQVETG
+1 MNGLDNGGELRMIV
-11 QGVAPEPRSPFVPGT
+11 PE
-26 RAGRAGALLTTP
+26 AGSRKPEAGSRKPEAGSRKP
-38 PDVGA
+38 EAGS
-43 YNGRK
+43 RK

-64 RGTDPMAPFAPRE
+64 RGPDPMAPFASRE
-77 RRSRR
+77 RRS
-82 VASPA
+82 
-87 RLLCGFAAAAA
+87 L
-98 RRARQ
+98 
-103 RPSRSSGLTGGHAAA
+103 
-118 PAGPHR
+118 
-124 AASRWRRLALLP
+124 LLP

-154 ADVLVSTVGQ
+154 AAALVSTVGQ

-185 GSHTAGYTLTSIE
+185 GSNAAGYTLTSIE

-204 EAAPNELRAQLWSDV
+204 EDAPNELRAQLWSDV

-230 TVPATISAS
+230 TVPATITAS
-239 GATPANIVFAAP
+239 GTTPANIVFAAP

-300 DDTSRFATGNNG
+300 DNTSRFGTGNNG
-312 NPPSSWSTWTE
+312 NPPSGWSSFDQ
-323 TRLIRVNGSARGA
+323 TRMFRVNGSARGA
-336 ALSTNANLSALAAKS
+336 ALSTNASLSGLTVKS
-351 ATSGTGT
+351 AASASGS

-406 TSLTAVGSGTESTA
+406 TSLTAVGSGSESSA
-420 IALSEGANAIKV
+420 IALSVGANALKV

-445 TVTVTRAASTATAPW
+445 TVTVTRASSTT
-460 SATLTPASGNNVIG
+460 
-474 CTSKTDCDTRLTDNS
+474 
-489 FTVGGTAYHF
+489 
-499 TEIAASSGLGLGVSF
+499 
-514 NAAPNAALRAL
+514 
-525 KFCVGSTGYSIGIAP
+525 
-540 SLILTS
+540 
-546 TNPGWTAGTP
+546 
-556 VSLKIA
+556 
-562 ASCAAS
+562 
-568 TTPQVSFASTTYSVN
+568 TTPQVSFASSTYSVN
-583 EGASVTLTVNISPAL
+583 EGASVTLTVNISPQLA
-598 TAASRVAVLATT
+598 TASRVAVLATT
-610 PSSATPP
+610 PSSANPP
-617 EDYTFSGLTGRAG
+617 EDYTFGGLTGRAG

-640 STATF
+640 TTATF

-671 PYTVVRASDKA
+671 PYTVVRASEKA

-710 TTITIGSNPVAQKF
+710 TTLAIGSNPVAQKF

-756 WSATSGGAPDSK
+756 WSATSGGAPDQK
-768 LASLTVPSTV
+768 LAGLTVPSTV
-778 GAGAVAFAAPSN
+778 GAGAAAFAAPSN

-804 RSGTTTGSLRTTR
+804 SSGATTGSLRTTR

-822 SGSASGWSI
+822 TGSASGWSI

-860 ATQSTDASLSALTA
+860 ATQSTNANLSALTA

-898 TAYTAS
+898 LAYTAS
-904 VANSI
+904 VANTV

-921 GASIKVGTG
+921 GASIKVGKG
-930 TSLSAVTSGT
+930 TSLSAVTSGS

-979 AVPTGVTV
+979 AAPTGVTV
-987 TAHLDKIETTWNAVQ
+987 TAHLDKIETTWTAVQ

-1068 QTTAVTGTTPSSSPA
+1068 QTTAVTATTPSSSPA

-1217 AETESYT
+1217 AETGSYT

-1282 QDGTTKKTYTV
+1282 QDGATKKTYTV

-1299 ATQSTDAS
+1299 ATQSTNAN
-1307 LSALTAEN
+1307 LSGLAAKSA
-1315 HTSATGTFSALTLTP
+1315 TSATGTFSALALSP
-1330 STFSATTTSYTASVA
+1330 STFSASTTGYTASVA

-1355 TKAHTGA
+1355 TKAHSGA

-1389 ANAIKVEVTAEDGAT
+1389 ANAIKVEVTAQDGAT

-1428 SLSAENDNP
+1428 SLSALNDNP

-1456 SDVTIPVTVTRGS
+1456 SDVVIPVTVTRGS
-1469 AEAGDIGTLTSITVS
+1469 AEAGDIGTLTSITVA

-1529 TVRDDEATR
+1529 TVQDDEATR

-1654 PSAAPTGLDV
+1654 PSAAPTGLGV
-1664 TAGDGK
+1664 TGGDGK

-1744 WVSGTGTP
+1744 WATGTGTP

-1764 EASARPGEGGAGV
+1764 EAGARPGEGGAGV

-1817 TTLTIAA
+1817 TTIAIAA

-1890 SVTVTATLSEA
+1890 SVTVRADLSA
-1901 LAGNVS
+1901 AKSAAVS
-1907 IPVTVSLGSAES
+1907 VPVTLTAGTAEP
-1919 GDIGTLASIAIAAG
+1919 GDFGPLTSIVIAAG
-1933 STTGTGTITTAQDDG
+1933 STSGTGTITTAQDDD

-1962 SSVSAGTPNSVTV
+1962 SSVSAGAPNSVTV

-2059 TVYATGTAYTIGG
+2059 TLYATGTAYTIGG

-2107 PPAALTLSVDP
+2107 PPAALTLGVDP

-2198 NDRAL
+2198 YDPAL

-2212 QGPNPPTA
+2212 QGPNPPAA

-2245 SAPGMTVHLN
+2245 SAPGMTVHLH
-2255 LNGVGAASWGA
+2255 LNGIGAASWGA

-2274 TLPSPLSGYRR
+2274 TLPSPLAGLAT

-2315 YAPRLDAPNLALP
+2315 YAHAPRLDAPNLALP

-2351 GEVALEAQS
+2351 GEVALEAKT

-2420 VAAVR
+2420 VPAVR

-2430 VVRSDAAKDSETQVV
+2430 VVRSDAAKETETRVV

-2464 GSGAVA
+2464 GSGAVE

-2495 APHWGGEASV
+2495 APRWGGEASV

-2522 RPSGTAVDLAL
+2522 RPSGTAVALAL

-2546 IGSGGRKTYRID
+2546 VGSSGRKTYRID
-2558 VTGAPAAVAV
+2558 VTGMPAAVAV
-2568 SLSAA
+2568 SLAAA

-2595 DVTIPL
+2595 DVAIPL

-2635 DDDDG
+2635 DDGDG

-2654 GLSAGASSSVR
+2654 GLSAGASSSVE

-2674 QQQASS
+2674 QQQQASS
-2680 DASLRA
+2680 DAALSA

-2701 LALSPAFSPATASYT
+2701 LALSPAFSPATASYA

-2739 KAGRGT
+2739 RAGRGT

-2794 AAFEGVPAEH
+2794 ASFEGVPAEH
-2804 DGEAAFWL
+2804 DGAAAFWL
-2812 KMRFSEAL
+2812 KVRFSEAL
-2820 GEGGV
+2820 GEGAV
-2825 VPSPASF
+2825 APVPASF
-2832 KVRAGQARRV
+2832 GVRAGQARQV

-2872 TDEGAVCASGGRA
+2872 AEAGAVCASGGRA
-2885 LANTAAATVGG
+2885 LANAPSARVGG
-2896 PVRIRVADARGK
+2896 PVRIRIADGKAR
-2908 EGKDASLDFAVSLS
+2908 EGKDESLDFAVTLN
-2922 RAAAEAV
+2922 RAAAHEV
-2929 SVDYATADGTAT
+2929 SVDYATENGTAT
-2941 AGEDYTATS
+2941 AGEDYTAAS
-2950 GTLTFAAGETE
+2950 GTLTFAAGETSH
-2961 KTVTVAILDDAID
+2961 TVRVPILDDAID
-2974 EGKETFVLKLSN
+2974 EGKETFVLRLSN
-2986 PQGAYLRGMHREAT
+2986 PRGAYLRGMHREAT

-3007 PLQRMVLS
+3007 PLQKMVLS

-3020 VAGHLTDAV
+3020 VAGQLTDAV

-3035 LAPGAHARLAGQSL
+3035 LAPGAHATLAGQSL

-3057 QALADAMT
+3057 QALAEAVT
-3065 GLARAFGAEETAP
+3065 GLARALGAEETAP
-3078 AADGGPFARQGLSGG
+3078 AGDSGPFARLGPGGG

-3131 AWGRAAHGRFDGEED
+3131 AWGRVAHGRFDGEED
-3146 SDAGATRIDGEVM
+3146 SDAGATRIDGEVL

-3164 ADVEWDRVLA
+3164 ADAEWDRALA

-3193 KGTFESTLTTV
+3193 EGTFESTLTTV

-3222 GFGTGAMTL
+3222 GFGTGAMTI

-3245 TRTDIGMRLGAV
+3245 TRTDLRLRMGAV

-3263 LEPGDAGG
+3263 LEPGEAGG
-3271 MDLTLKA
+3271 MDLALKA

-3292 SAATQADASRVRLV
+3292 SAATQAGASRVRLV

-3312 FALGEGV
+3312 FALGEG
-3319 AFRPSL
+3319 ATLRPSL

-3348 AFTDTAS
+3348 AFTDAAS
-3355 GLSLEARARVLAAH
+3355 GFSIEARARVLAAH

-3380 ASARLDPG
+3380 ASARLGPG
-3388 ERGRGLSFSLS
+3388 AHGRGLSFSLS

-3411 LWGAHDARGL
+3411 LWGARDARGL
-3421 APDGEFRPA
+3421 APDGEFQPA
-3430 RGLQAEAGYGLPVLG
+3430 RGLQGEMGYGLPVLG

-3464 DWRIGWRLT
+3464 DWRLGWRLT
-3473 SAAPG
+3473 SAVPG

-3491 EPASDAAPEHAVML
+3491 EAANDAAPEHGVML
-3505 RGGIRW
+3505 RSLIRW

>member
-1 MAAMAQVETG
+1 
-11 QGVAPEPRSPFVPGT
+11 
-26 RAGRAGALLTTP
+26 
-38 PDVGA
+38 
-43 YNGRK
+43 
-48 PEAGSRKP
+48 
-56 EAGTSLAG
+56 
-64 RGTDPMAPFAPRE
+64 MAPFASRE
-77 RRSRR
+77 RRS
-82 VASPA
+82 
-87 RLLCGFAAAAA
+87 L
-98 RRARQ
+98 
-103 RPSRSSGLTGGHAAA
+103 
-118 PAGPHR
+118 
-124 AASRWRRLALLP
+124 LLP

-154 ADVLVSTVGQ
+154 AAALVSTVGQ

-185 GSHTAGYTLTSIE
+185 GSNAAGYTLTSIE

-204 EAAPNELRAQLWSDV
+204 EDAPNELRAQLWSDV

-230 TVPATISAS
+230 TVPATITAS
-239 GATPANIVFAAP
+239 GTTPANIVFAAP

-300 DDTSRFATGNNG
+300 DNTSRFGTGNNG
-312 NPPSSWSTWTE
+312 NPPSGWSSFDQ
-323 TRLIRVNGSARGA
+323 TRMFRVNGSARGA
-336 ALSTNANLSALAAKS
+336 ALSTNASLSGLTVKS
-351 ATSGTGT
+351 AASASGS

-406 TSLTAVGSGTESTA
+406 TSLTAVGSGSESSA
-420 IALSEGANAIKV
+420 IALSVGANALKV

-445 TVTVTRAASTATAPW
+445 TVTVTRASSTT
-460 SATLTPASGNNVIG
+460 
-474 CTSKTDCDTRLTDNS
+474 
-489 FTVGGTAYHF
+489 
-499 TEIAASSGLGLGVSF
+499 
-514 NAAPNAALRAL
+514 
-525 KFCVGSTGYSIGIAP
+525 
-540 SLILTS
+540 
-546 TNPGWTAGTP
+546 
-556 VSLKIA
+556 
-562 ASCAAS
+562 
-568 TTPQVSFASTTYSVN
+568 TTPQVSFASSTYSVN
-583 EGASVTLTVNISPAL
+583 EGASVTLTVNISPQLA
-598 TAASRVAVLATT
+598 TASRVAVLATT
-610 PSSATPP
+610 PSSANPP
-617 EDYTFSGLTGRAG
+617 EDYTFGGLTGRAG

-640 STATF
+640 TTATF

-671 PYTVVRASDKA
+671 PYTVVRASEKA

-710 TTITIGSNPVAQKF
+710 TTLAIGSNPVAQKF

-756 WSATSGGAPDSK
+756 WSATSGGAPDQK
-768 LASLTVPSTV
+768 LAGLTVPSTV
-778 GAGAVAFAAPSN
+778 GAGAAAFAAPSN

-804 RSGTTTGSLRTTR
+804 SSGATTGSLRTTR

-822 SGSASGWSI
+822 TGSASGWSI

-860 ATQSTDASLSALTA
+860 ATQSTNANLSALTA

-898 TAYTAS
+898 LAYTAS
-904 VANSI
+904 VANTV

-921 GASIKVGTG
+921 GASIKVGKG
-930 TSLSAVTSGT
+930 TSLSAVTSGS

-979 AVPTGVTV
+979 AAPTGVTV
-987 TAHLDKIETTWNAVQ
+987 TAHLDKIETTWTAVQ

-1068 QTTAVTGTTPSSSPA
+1068 QTTAVTATTPSSSPA

-1217 AETESYT
+1217 AETGSYT

-1282 QDGTTKKTYTV
+1282 QDGATKKTYTV

-1299 ATQSTDAS
+1299 ATQSTNAN
-1307 LSALTAEN
+1307 LSGLAAKSA
-1315 HTSATGTFSALTLTP
+1315 TSATGTFSALALSP
-1330 STFSATTTSYTASVA
+1330 STFSASTTGYTASVA

-1355 TKAHTGA
+1355 TKAHSGA

-1389 ANAIKVEVTAEDGAT
+1389 ANAIKVEVTAQDGAT

-1428 SLSAENDNP
+1428 SLSALNDNP

-1456 SDVTIPVTVTRGS
+1456 SDVVIPVTVTRGS
-1469 AEAGDIGTLTSITVS
+1469 AEAGDIGTLTSITVA

-1529 TVRDDEATR
+1529 TVQDDEATR

-1654 PSAAPTGLDV
+1654 PSAAPTGLGV
-1664 TAGDGK
+1664 TGGDGK

-1744 WVSGTGTP
+1744 WATGTGTP

-1764 EASARPGEGGAGV
+1764 EAGARPGEGGAGV

-1817 TTLTIAA
+1817 TTIAIAA

-1890 SVTVTATLSEA
+1890 SVTVRADLSA
-1901 LAGNVS
+1901 AKSAAVS
-1907 IPVTVSLGSAES
+1907 VPVTLTAGTAEP
-1919 GDIGTLASIAIAAG
+1919 GDFGPLTSIVIAAG
-1933 STTGTGTITTAQDDG
+1933 STSGTGTITTAQDDD

-1962 SSVSAGTPNSVTV
+1962 SSVSAGAPNSVTV

-2059 TVYATGTAYTIGG
+2059 TLYATGTAYTIGG

-2107 PPAALTLSVDP
+2107 PPAALTLGVDP

-2198 NDRAL
+2198 YDPAL

-2212 QGPNPPTA
+2212 QGPNPPAA

-2245 SAPGMTVHLN
+2245 SAPGMTVHLH
-2255 LNGVGAASWGA
+2255 LNGIGAASWGA

-2274 TLPSPLSGYRR
+2274 TLPSPLAGLAT

-2315 YAPRLDAPNLALP
+2315 YAHAPRLDAPNLALP

-2351 GEVALEAQS
+2351 GEVALEAKT

-2420 VAAVR
+2420 VPAVR

-2430 VVRSDAAKDSETQVV
+2430 VVRGDAAKETETRVV

-2464 GSGAVA
+2464 GSGAVE

-2495 APHWGGEASV
+2495 APRWGGEASV

-2522 RPSGTAVDLAL
+2522 RPSGTAVALAL

-2546 IGSGGRKTYRID
+2546 VGSSGRKTYRID
-2558 VTGAPAAVAV
+2558 VTGMPAAVAV
-2568 SLSAA
+2568 SLAAA

-2595 DVTIPL
+2595 DVAIPL

-2635 DDDDG
+2635 DDGDG

-2654 GLSAGASSSVR
+2654 GLSAGASSSVE

-2674 QQQASS
+2674 QQQQASS
-2680 DASLRA
+2680 DAALSA

-2701 LALSPAFSPATASYT
+2701 LALSPAFSPATASYA

-2739 KAGRGT
+2739 RAGRGT

-2794 AAFEGVPAEH
+2794 ASFEGVPAEH
-2804 DGEAAFWL
+2804 DGAAAFWL
-2812 KMRFSEAL
+2812 KVRFSEAL
-2820 GEGGV
+2820 GEGAV
-2825 VPSPASF
+2825 APVPASF
-2832 KVRAGQARRV
+2832 GVRAGQARQV

-2872 TDEGAVCASGGRA
+2872 AEAGAVCASGGRA
-2885 LANTAAATVGG
+2885 LANAPSARVGG
-2896 PVRIRVADARGK
+2896 PVRIRIADGKAR
-2908 EGKDASLDFAVSLS
+2908 EGKDESLDFAVTLN
-2922 RAAAEAV
+2922 RAAAHEV
-2929 SVDYATADGTAT
+2929 SVDYATENGTAT
-2941 AGEDYTATS
+2941 AGEDYTAAS
-2950 GTLTFAAGETE
+2950 GTLTFAAGETSH
-2961 KTVTVAILDDAID
+2961 TVRVPILDDAID
-2974 EGKETFVLKLSN
+2974 EGKETFVLRLSN
-2986 PQGAYLRGMHREAT
+2986 PRGAYLRGMHREAT

-3007 PLQRMVLS
+3007 PLQKMVLS

-3020 VAGHLTDAV
+3020 VAGQLTDAV

-3035 LAPGAHARLAGQSL
+3035 LAPGAHATLAGQSL

-3057 QALADAMT
+3057 QALAEAVT
-3065 GLARAFGAEETAP
+3065 GLARALGAEETAP
-3078 AADGGPFARQGLSGG
+3078 AGDSGPFARLGPGGG

-3131 AWGRAAHGRFDGEED
+3131 AWGRVAHGRFDGEED
-3146 SDAGATRIDGEVM
+3146 SDAGATRIDGEVL

-3164 ADVEWDRVLA
+3164 ADAEWDRALA

-3193 KGTFESTLTTV
+3193 EGTFESTLTTV

-3222 GFGTGAMTL
+3222 GFGTGAMTI

-3245 TRTDIGMRLGAV
+3245 TRTDLRLRMGAV

-3263 LEPGDAGG
+3263 LEPGEAGG
-3271 MDLTLKA
+3271 MDLALKA

-3292 SAATQADASRVRLV
+3292 SAATQAGASRVRLV

-3312 FALGEGV
+3312 FALGEG
-3319 AFRPSL
+3319 ATLRPSL

-3348 AFTDTAS
+3348 AFTDAAS
-3355 GLSLEARARVLAAH
+3355 GFSIEARARVLAAH

-3380 ASARLDPG
+3380 ASARLGPG
-3388 ERGRGLSFSLS
+3388 AHGRGLSFSLS

-3411 LWGAHDARGL
+3411 LWGARDARGL
-3421 APDGEFRPA
+3421 APDGEFQPA
-3430 RGLQAEAGYGLPVLG
+3430 RGLQGEMGYGLPVLG

-3464 DWRIGWRLT
+3464 DWRLGWRLT
-3473 SAAPG
+3473 SAVPG

-3491 EPASDAAPEHAVML
+3491 EAANDAAPEHGVML
-3505 RGGIRW
+3505 RSLIRW

>member
-1 MAAMAQVETG
+1 MPEVTGMVAQASAGSGIAARQADSRLTLAGASASSSTIGQPANRPTG
-11 QGVAPEPRSPFVPGT
+11 QPANRPTGQPANRPTGQPANRPTGQPANRPTGVTCARRE
-26 RAGRAGALLTTP
+26 AGAHRPAPSTP
-38 PDVGA
+38 
-43 YNGRK
+43 
-48 PEAGSRKP
+48 AGSRRP
-56 EAGTSLAG
+56 
-64 RGTDPMAPFAPRE
+64 DPAVAPRG
-77 RRSRR
+77 R
-82 VASPA
+82 V
-87 RLLCGFAAAAA
+87 RKLLAL
-98 RRARQ
+98 
-103 RPSRSSGLTGGHAAA
+103 SSGSSGGSAAA
-118 PAGPHR
+118 PSGPRR
-124 AASRWRRLALLP
+124 AASPWRRLALLP
-136 VLALLLGMFSP
+136 VLALVLGALCLLD
-147 FAAAPAS
+147 AAPVGATHETAPTGVSVSAS
-154 ADVLVSTVGQ
+154 QSKQLAVTWTKPASELGSRVRWRVKSPQGSWQ
-164 TAAAGGGRVWANR
+164 GGGEGQRVFNTSCA
-177 WHAQAFTT
+177 ATCSFTIT
-185 GSHTAGYTLTSIE
+185 G
-198 ARTNQS
+198 
-204 EAAPNELRAQLWSDV
+204 LRA
-219 TGNPGVKLADL
+219 G
-230 TVPATISAS
+230 
-239 GATPANIVFAAP
+239 
-251 AGTRL
+251 
-256 AANTTYYFVIGGAAS
+256 TTYEVQVGIRNFH
-271 RSPATNKQFQ
+271 
-281 ILNTA
+281 
-286 SDSEDSGAAAGWSV
+286 DHWS
-300 DDTSRFATGNNG
+300 
-312 NPPSSWSTWTE
+312 SSAEGTTQG
-323 TRLIRVNGSARGA
+323 TVQ
-336 ALSTNANLSALAAKS
+336 STNASLSALTAKNHTS
-351 ATSGTGT
+351 ATGT
-358 FSALALSPATF
+358 FSALALSPSTFSAT
-369 AKATLAYTAS
+369 TTSYTAS

-389 TPTVEAT
+389 TPTKAHT
-396 GKATVKVGKG
+396 GASIKVGKG
-406 TSLTAVGSGTESTA
+406 TSLSAVTSGSESTA
-420 IALSEGANAIKV
+420 IALDVGANAIKV

-445 TVTVTRAASTATAPW
+445 TVTVTRAGA
-460 SATLTPASGNNVIG
+460 
-474 CTSKTDCDTRLTDNS
+474 
-489 FTVGGTAYHF
+489 
-499 TEIAASSGLGLGVSF
+499 
-514 NAAPNAALRAL
+514 
-525 KFCVGSTGYSIGIAP
+525 
-540 SLILTS
+540 
-546 TNPGWTAGTP
+546 
-556 VSLKIA
+556 
-562 ASCAAS
+562 
-568 TTPQVSFASTTYSVN
+568 TPQVSFASTTYSVN

-598 TAASRVAVLATT
+598 TTASRVAVLATT
-610 PSSATPP
+610 PSSASPP

-640 STATF
+640 TTATF

-710 TTITIGSNPVAQKF
+710 TTLAIGSNPVAQKF

-756 WSATSGGAPDSK
+756 WSATGAGAPDSK

-778 GAGAVAFAAPSN
+778 GAGAAAFAAPSN

-822 SGSASGWSI
+822 TGSASGWSI

-860 ATQSTDASLSALTA
+860 ATQSTNANLSALTA
-874 KSATSATG
+874 KNHTSATG

-891 STFSAST
+891 STFSA
-898 TAYTAS
+898 A
-904 VANSI
+904 
-909 THVKLTPTKAHS
+909 
-921 GASIKVGTG
+921 
-930 TSLSAVTSGT
+930 
-940 ESTAIALGAAGTDT
+940 
-954 AIKVEVTAQDGTT
+954 
-967 KRTYTVTVTRAL
+967 
-979 AVPTGVTV
+979 
-987 TAHLDKIETTWNAVQ
+987 
-1002 GAGSYTIYVE
+1002 
-1012 RVSTGV
+1012 
-1018 LSFWGQ
+1018 
-1024 VAPYTGAGLP
+1024 
-1034 EEAGFI
+1034 
-1040 IAPGEK
+1040 
-1046 YRVRIRACPTGDWRL
+1046 
-1061 TATGCSA
+1061 
-1068 QTTAVTGTTPSSSPA
+1068 
-1083 TPANFV
+1083 
-1089 ATAGDDRIDVNWE
+1089 
-1102 ASAGATAG
+1102 
-1110 YEIGIGKV
+1110 
-1118 SEGGFPSSWAVT
+1118 
-1130 SATATSSFL
+1130 
-1139 TKQGG
+1139 
-1144 FAANGVEYQL
+1144 
-1154 RIRACKSAVPA
+1154 
-1165 TNTGK
+1165 
-1170 GCSAWSAT
+1170 
-1178 QTVTPQAASSADA
+1178 
-1191 RLNGLTAHSSTDGS
+1191 
-1205 DFSTALSIGTFV
+1205 
-1217 AETESYT
+1217 
-1224 ASVANSVTH
+1224 
-1233 VKLTPRT
+1233 
-1240 AHSGA
+1240 
-1245 SIKVGKGTSLSAV
+1245 
-1258 TSGSASDAIA
+1258 
-1268 LSVGANAIKVEVTA
+1268 
-1282 QDGTTKKTYTV
+1282 
-1293 TVTRAT
+1293 
-1299 ATQSTDAS
+1299 
-1307 LSALTAEN
+1307 
-1315 HTSATGTFSALTLTP
+1315 
-1330 STFSATTTSYTASVA
+1330 TTSYTASVA

-1378 SESTAIALSEG
+1378 SESSAIALSEG

-1428 SLSAENDNP
+1428 SLSALHDNP
-1437 VVAEGSAA
+1437 VVAEGSAV

-1469 AEAGDIGTLTSITVS
+1469 AEAGDIGTLTSITVA

-1514 LPSSVSAGTPNSVTV
+1514 LPASVSAGTPSSVTV
-1529 TVRDDEATR
+1529 TVQDDEATR

-1554 LSPAFKTSTTSYT
+1554 LSPAFKTSTKNYT

-1573 ATSASVTPTWIEGH
+1573 ATSASVTPTWIEAH
-1587 NVETTVASATPDF
+1587 NVETTVSSATPDY
-1600 DSILTQQGSALAS
+1600 DGILTQSAKLAS

-1628 WVSVTVSDDTAETS
+1628 WVSVQVSDLTAETS
-1642 TTYRVVLNKLAA
+1642 ALYLVVLNKLAA
-1654 PSAAPTGLDV
+1654 PSAAPTGLGV
-1664 TAGDGK
+1664 TGGDGK

-1682 SGYTVQYRRSDASS
+1682 SGYTVQYRRSDAGSL
-1696 QSVTGDPDTGYAD
+1696 SVTGDPDTGYAD

-1744 WVSGTGTP
+1744 WVTGTGTP

-1890 SVTVTATLSEA
+1890 PVTVTATLSEA

-1999 VATGDGSLALT
+1999 VAPGDGSLALT

-2059 TVYATGTAYTIGG
+2059 TLYATGTAYTIGG

-2107 PPAALTLSVDP
+2107 PPAALTLGVDP

-2164 GTGALFAAGEREATV
+2164 GTGALFAAGEQEATV

-2198 NDRAL
+2198 YDPAL

-2245 SAPGMTVHLN
+2245 SAPGMTVHLH
-2255 LNGVGAASWGA
+2255 LNGIGAASWGA

-2274 TLPSPLSGYRR
+2274 TLPSPLAGLAT

-2405 KEGENPVVIEVSVPK
+2405 KEGENPVIIEVSVPK

-2430 VVRSDAAKDSETQVV
+2430 VVRSDAAKEPETQVV

-2470 LSPAF
+2470 LVPAF

-2495 APHWGGEASV
+2495 APRWSGEASV

-2522 RPSGTAVDLAL
+2522 RPSGTALDLAL

-2546 IGSGGRKTYRID
+2546 VGPGGRKTYRID

-2568 SLSAA
+2568 SLSAT

-2601 TVTRGTSEDGDHGTL
+2601 AVTRGTSEDGDHGTL

-2629 GTIATN
+2629 GAIATS
-2635 DDDDG
+2635 DDGDG

-2654 GLSAGASSSVR
+2654 GLSAGASSSVE

-2680 DASLRA
+2680 DATLSA

-2695 ASFDGA
+2695 ASFGDA
-2701 LALSPAFSPATASYT
+2701 LALSPAFSAATMSYT
-2716 ARVPHG
+2716 ARVAHG

-2739 KAGRGT
+2739 RAGKGT

-2794 AAFEGVPAEH
+2794 AAFEGAPAEH

-2812 KMRFSEAL
+2812 NVRFSEAL

-2832 KVRAGQARRV
+2832 KVRAGQARKV

-2872 TDEGAVCASGGRA
+2872 AEAGAVCASGGRA
-2885 LANTAAATVGG
+2885 LSNTPVAKVGG
-2896 PVRIRVADARGK
+2896 PVRIRIAGGKAR
-2908 EGKDASLDFAVSLS
+2908 EGKDESLDFAVTLS
-2922 RAAAEAV
+2922 RAASGAV

-2950 GTLTFAAGETE
+2950 GTLTFAPGETA
-2961 KTVTVAILDDAID
+2961 KTVRVAILDDAVD
-2974 EGKETFVLKLSN
+2974 EGKETFVLRLSN
-2986 PQGAYLRGMHREAT
+2986 PKGAFLRAMHREAK
-3000 GTIRNDD
+3000 GVIANADA
-3007 PLQRMVLS
+3007 LQQAWLARF
-3015 RIGRT
+3015 GRT
-3020 VAGHLTDAV
+3020 VAGQLTDAV
-3029 SGRLEG
+3029 SGRLEDG
-3035 LAPGAHARLAGQSL
+3035 LAPGAHATLAGQAL
-3049 DLSKADDA
+3049 DLSKAEDGR
-3057 QALADAMT
+3057 ALAEAMT
-3065 GLARAFGAEETAP
+3065 GLARAFGAPGAP
-3078 AADGGPFARQGLSGG
+3078 AADGDPGSGAGAGPFARHGAGG
-3093 WNDPAASAPGR
+3093 SWDAPGAVSAPAR
-3104 SVTGR
+3104 SMTGR
-3109 ELLLGSAFHVAP
+3109 ELLLGSSFHVAP
-3121 QREGAGPGLA
+3121 ARDGAGPGLA
-3131 AWGRAAHGRFDGEED
+3131 AWGRVAHGRFDGEAAAD
-3146 SDAGATRIDGEVM
+3146 TGSLRLDGEVL

-3164 ADVEWDRVLA
+3164 ADAEWDRLLA
-3174 GVAVSLS
+3174 GVAISLS
-3181 EGDGTFDQPGVD
+3181 EGAGTFDNPGVD
-3193 KGTFESTLTTV
+3193 SGAVESAMTVV
-3204 SPYLRLK
+3204 SPYARWK
-3211 LTERVS
+3211 VSERVS

-3222 GFGTGAMTL
+3222 GWGTGNMTIT
-3231 VQDARTNPERARTV
+3231 QDAAAGDVNEAADAGPGRARTV
-3245 TRTDIGMRLGAV
+3245 TKTDLSMRMGAGGV
-3257 GARGAL
+3257 RGAL
-3263 LEPGDAGG
+3263 MEQDGAGG
-3271 MDLTLKA
+3271 MDLVLKA
-3278 DAFLVRMDSEKAAN
+3278 DAFFVTTESERAAN
-3292 SAATQADASRVRLV
+3292 SAATAADASRVRLV

-3312 FALGEGV
+3312 FALSDT
-3319 AFRPSL
+3319 ATLRPAL
-3325 ELGLRH
+3325 ELGVRH

-3338 GTGVEVGGGV
+3338 GTGVELGGGV
-3348 AFTDTAS
+3348 AWIDPST
-3355 GLSLEARARVLAAH
+3355 GLSVEAKARMLVAH
-3369 ADSGYEEWGMS
+3369 ADSDYEEWGMS

-3404 ASSAAER
+3404 SSSATER
-3411 LWGAHDARGL
+3411 LWGAHDARAL
-3421 APDGEFRPA
+3421 APDGAFEPG
-3430 RGLQAEAGYGLPVLG
+3430 RGLQGEMGYGLGLG
-3445 GRFTGTPNAGFGLA
+3445 GDRFTSTPNLGFGLS

-3464 DWRIGWRLT
+3464 DYRLGWRLT
-3473 SAAPG
+3473 SAVEG
-3478 DPGFEVNLDATRR
+3478 DPGFEVSLDATRR
-3491 EPASDAAPEHAVML
+3491 EAGGGEEPEHGVML
-3505 RGGIRW
+3505 RSLIRW

>member
-1 MAAMAQVETG
+1 M
-11 QGVAPEPRSPFVPGT
+11 
-26 RAGRAGALLTTP
+26 
-38 PDVGA
+38 
-43 YNGRK
+43 
-48 PEAGSRKP
+48 
-56 EAGTSLAG
+56 
-64 RGTDPMAPFAPRE
+64 
-77 RRSRR
+77 
-82 VASPA
+82 
-87 RLLCGFAAAAA
+87 
-98 RRARQ
+98 
-103 RPSRSSGLTGGHAAA
+103 
-118 PAGPHR
+118 
-124 AASRWRRLALLP
+124 
-136 VLALLLGMFSP
+136 VL
-147 FAAAPAS
+147 
-154 ADVLVSTVGQ
+154 
-164 TAAAGGGRVWANR
+164 
-177 WHAQAFTT
+177 
-185 GSHTAGYTLTSIE
+185 
-198 ARTNQS
+198 
-204 EAAPNELRAQLWSDV
+204 
-219 TGNPGVKLADL
+219 
-230 TVPATISAS
+230 
-239 GATPANIVFAAP
+239 
-251 AGTRL
+251 
-256 AANTTYYFVIGGAAS
+256 
-271 RSPATNKQFQ
+271 
-281 ILNTA
+281 
-286 SDSEDSGAAAGWSV
+286 
-300 DDTSRFATGNNG
+300 
-312 NPPSSWSTWTE
+312 
-323 TRLIRVNGSARGA
+323 
-336 ALSTNANLSALAAKS
+336 
-351 ATSGTGT
+351 
-358 FSALALSPATF
+358 
-369 AKATLAYTAS
+369 
-379 VANSITHVKL
+379 
-389 TPTVEAT
+389 
-396 GKATVKVGKG
+396 
-406 TSLTAVGSGTESTA
+406 
-420 IALSEGANAIKV
+420 
-432 EVTAEDGTTKRTY
+432 
-445 TVTVTRAASTATAPW
+445 
-460 SATLTPASGNNVIG
+460 
-474 CTSKTDCDTRLTDNS
+474 
-489 FTVGGTAYHF
+489 
-499 TEIAASSGLGLGVSF
+499 
-514 NAAPNAALRAL
+514 
-525 KFCVGSTGYSIGIAP
+525 
-540 SLILTS
+540 
-546 TNPGWTAGTP
+546 
-556 VSLKIA
+556 
-562 ASCAAS
+562 
-568 TTPQVSFASTTYSVN
+568 
-583 EGASVTLTVNISPAL
+583 
-598 TAASRVAVLATT
+598 
-610 PSSATPP
+610 
-617 EDYTFSGLTGRAG
+617 
-630 SRMLA
+630 
-635 LPANA
+635 
-640 STATF
+640 
-645 TLSAVADGTTEGA
+645 
-658 ETATWFL
+658 
-665 QKVTGE
+665 
-671 PYTVVRASDKA
+671 
-682 TITIADTSTAAPASA
+682 
-697 NALVSN
+697 
-703 LGQTTFT
+703 
-710 TTITIGSNPVAQKF
+710 
-724 TTGSATAGYTLASLE
+724 
-739 IDFAAAVGTPA
+739 
-750 NLRAEL
+750 
-756 WSATSGGAPDSK
+756 
-768 LASLTVPSTV
+768 
-778 GAGAVAFAAPSN
+778 
-790 TSLDASTSYFVVVY
+790 
-804 RSGTTTGSLRTTR
+804 
-817 TNNED
+817 
-822 SGSASGWSI
+822 
-831 GDTRHGRSGTSWR
+831 
-844 TNTIELKI
+844 
-852 RVNGAVKG
+852 
-860 ATQSTDASLSALTA
+860 
-874 KSATSATG
+874 
-882 TFSALALSP
+882 
-891 STFSAST
+891 
-898 TAYTAS
+898 
-904 VANSI
+904 
-909 THVKLTPTKAHS
+909 
-921 GASIKVGTG
+921 
-930 TSLSAVTSGT
+930 
-940 ESTAIALGAAGTDT
+940 
-954 AIKVEVTAQDGTT
+954 
-967 KRTYTVTVTRAL
+967 
-979 AVPTGVTV
+979 PTGVTV

-1299 ATQSTDAS
+1299 ATQSTNAN
-1307 LSALTAEN
+1307 LSALTAKN
-1315 HTSATGTFSALTLTP
+1315 HTSATGTFSALALTP

-1744 WVSGTGTP
+1744 WVTGTGTP

-1764 EASARPGEGGAGV
+1764 EADARPGEGGAGV

-2059 TVYATGTAYTIGG
+2059 TLYATGTAYTIGG

-2107 PPAALTLSVDP
+2107 PPAALTLGVDP

-2164 GTGALFAAGEREATV
+2164 GTGALFAAGEQEATV

-2198 NDRAL
+2198 YDPAL
-2203 TAAGVRVRV
+2203 TAAAVRVRV

-2245 SAPGMTVHLN
+2245 SAPGMTVHLY
-2255 LNGVGAASWGA
+2255 LNGIGAASWGA

-2274 TLPSPLSGYRR
+2274 TLPSPLAGLAT

-2303 EAGPRLELGAYA
+2303 EAGPRLELGAWAYA
-2315 YAPRLDAPNLALP
+2315 HAPRLAAPNLALP

-2360 SSYEVRVPLAVERV
+2360 SSYEVRVPLAVDRV

-2405 KEGENPVVIEVSVPK
+2405 KEGENPVIIEVSVPK

-2430 VVRSDAAKDSETQVV
+2430 VVRSDAAKEPETQVV

-2464 GSGAVA
+2464 GSGAVE

-2495 APHWGGEASV
+2495 APRWSGEASV

-2522 RPSGTAVDLAL
+2522 RPSGTALDLAL

-2546 IGSGGRKTYRID
+2546 VGPGGRKTYRID
-2558 VTGAPAAVAV
+2558 VTGMPAAVAV

-2601 TVTRGTSEDGDHGTL
+2601 AVTRGTSEDGDHGTL
-2616 ASVTVPAGGTSAS
+2616 ASVTVPAGFTSAS
-2629 GTIATN
+2629 GTIATS
-2635 DDDDG
+2635 DDADG

-2654 GLSAGASSSVR
+2654 GLSAGASSSVE

-2680 DASLRA
+2680 DATLSA

-2695 ASFDGA
+2695 ASFDDA
-2701 LALSPAFSPATASYT
+2701 LALSPAFSAATASYS
-2716 ARVPHG
+2716 ASVPHG

-2739 KAGRGT
+2739 RAGRGT

-2761 AVGDN
+2761 AVGAN

-2794 AAFEGVPAEH
+2794 AAFEGVSAEH

-2812 KMRFSEAL
+2812 KVRFSEAL
-2820 GEGGV
+2820 GEGAV
-2825 VPSPASF
+2825 APVPASF
-2832 KVRAGQARRV
+2832 RVRAGQARKV

-2872 TDEGAVCASGGRA
+2872 TDEGAVCTGDGRA
-2885 LANTAAATVGG
+2885 LSNTSSVTVGG
-2896 PVRIRVADARGK
+2896 PVRIRVENARAK
-2908 EGKDASLDFAVSLS
+2908 EGKDESLDFAVTLN
-2922 RAAAEAV
+2922 RAASHEV
-2929 SVDYATADGTAT
+2929 SVDYATEDDTAT
-2941 AGEDYTATS
+2941 AGADYTATS
-2950 GTLTFAAGETE
+2950 GTLVFAAGETA
-2961 KTVTVAILDDAID
+2961 KTVSVALLDDAVD
-2974 EGKETFVLKLSN
+2974 EGKETMRLLLSN
-2986 PQGAYLRGMHREAT
+2986 PQGAYLRGVHREAK
-3000 GTIRNDD
+3000 GVIRNDD
-3007 PLQRMVLS
+3007 ALQKLWLS
-3015 RIGRT
+3015 RFGRT
-3020 VAGHLTDAV
+3020 VASQTVAA
-3029 SGRLEG
+3029 LEG
-3035 LAPGAHARLAGQSL
+3035 RFAVQAEASPRMAVTVAGQSV
-3049 DLSKADDA
+3049 DIGRVGEGKA
-3057 QALADAMT
+3057 LGETLT
-3065 GLARAFGAEETAP
+3065 GLAQAFGAPSAP
-3078 AADGGPFARQGLSGG
+3078 AAQDGPFARDGRSGL
-3093 WNDPAASAPGR
+3093 WDEPAAASAPAR
-3104 SVTGR
+3104 SMTARALLAGSSFHFTTGGALDPGGAMTGWGKVVSGGSDGSPLAGLSYASETATGILGMDWERNRLLVGVALSRSLETGR
-3109 ELLLGSAFHVAP
+3109 AQEASGTRYDIEGELSTIAPYMRVQAGERLSFWSALGSGEGSMSLSWGGVSQKADIAMQLVAAGGRAELLRPGAEGSGFALALKGDAFFV
-3121 QREGAGPGLA
+3121 R
-3131 AWGRAAHGRFDGEED
+3131 
-3146 SDAGATRIDGEVM
+3146 T
-3159 TGTLG
+3159 
-3164 ADVEWDRVLA
+3164 
-3174 GVAVSLS
+3174 
-3181 EGDGTFDQPGVD
+3181 
-3193 KGTFESTLTTV
+3193 ESA
-3204 SPYLRLK
+3204 
-3211 LTERVS
+3211 RVS
-3217 AWGLA
+3217 APGVGNLA
-3222 GFGTGAMTL
+3222 ASTG
-3231 VQDARTNPERARTV
+3231 
-3245 TRTDIGMRLGAV
+3245 
-3257 GARGAL
+3257 
-3263 LEPGDAGG
+3263 
-3271 MDLTLKA
+3271 
-3278 DAFLVRMDSEKAAN
+3278 
-3292 SAATQADASRVRLV
+3292 DASRVRAV
-3306 LEGGRS
+3306 LEGSRS
-3312 FALGEGV
+3312 FGLGGGGALE
-3319 AFRPSL
+3319 PSL
-3325 ELGLRH
+3325 SVGLRH

-3338 GTGVEVGGGV
+3338 GTG
-3348 AFTDTAS
+3348 
-3355 GLSLEARARVLAAH
+3355 LEAGMGLAWSDPVRGLTSDLRLYGLAAH
-3369 ADSGYEEWGMS
+3369 ESGGYEEWG
-3380 ASARLDPG
+3380 ASGSLRLVPDPS
-3388 ERGRGLSFSLS
+3388 GRGLSLSLAPS
-3399 PTLGA
+3399 WGA
-3404 ASSAAER
+3404 QGQTGR
-3411 LWGAHDARGL
+3411 LWDTAPKSFTGTGGGELPGARFDTEL
-3421 APDGEFRPA
+3421 
-3430 RGLQAEAGYGLPVLG
+3430 GYGLAVSEG
-3445 GRFTGTPNAGFGLA
+3445 VTGTPYAGLGLG
-3459 DGGAR
+3459 DGGSR
-3464 DWRIGWRLT
+3464 DYRLGWRLGLNRLP
-3473 SAAPG
+3473 SFSFG
-3478 DPGFEVNLDATRR
+3478 VEATRR
-3491 EPASDAAPEHAVML
+3491 EAANDNAEHGVML
-3505 RGGIRW
+3505 SGALRW

>member
-1 MAAMAQVETG
+1 
-11 QGVAPEPRSPFVPGT
+11 
-26 RAGRAGALLTTP
+26 
-38 PDVGA
+38 
-43 YNGRK
+43 
-48 PEAGSRKP
+48 
-56 EAGTSLAG
+56 
-64 RGTDPMAPFAPRE
+64 MAPFASRE
-77 RRSRR
+77 RRS
-82 VASPA
+82 
-87 RLLCGFAAAAA
+87 L
-98 RRARQ
+98 
-103 RPSRSSGLTGGHAAA
+103 
-118 PAGPHR
+118 
-124 AASRWRRLALLP
+124 LLP
-136 VLALLLGMFSP
+136 VLALLLG
-147 FAAAPAS
+147 A
-154 ADVLVSTVGQ
+154 
-164 TAAAGGGRVWANR
+164 
-177 WHAQAFTT
+177 
-185 GSHTAGYTLTSIE
+185 
-198 ARTNQS
+198 
-204 EAAPNELRAQLWSDV
+204 
-219 TGNPGVKLADL
+219 
-230 TVPATISAS
+230 
-239 GATPANIVFAAP
+239 
-251 AGTRL
+251 
-256 AANTTYYFVIGGAAS
+256 
-271 RSPATNKQFQ
+271 
-281 ILNTA
+281 
-286 SDSEDSGAAAGWSV
+286 
-300 DDTSRFATGNNG
+300 
-312 NPPSSWSTWTE
+312 
-323 TRLIRVNGSARGA
+323 
-336 ALSTNANLSALAAKS
+336 
-351 ATSGTGT
+351 
-358 FSALALSPATF
+358 
-369 AKATLAYTAS
+369 
-379 VANSITHVKL
+379 
-389 TPTVEAT
+389 
-396 GKATVKVGKG
+396 
-406 TSLTAVGSGTESTA
+406 
-420 IALSEGANAIKV
+420 
-432 EVTAEDGTTKRTY
+432 
-445 TVTVTRAASTATAPW
+445 
-460 SATLTPASGNNVIG
+460 
-474 CTSKTDCDTRLTDNS
+474 
-489 FTVGGTAYHF
+489 
-499 TEIAASSGLGLGVSF
+499 LGL
-514 NAAPNAALRAL
+514 
-525 KFCVGSTGYSIGIAP
+525 
-540 SLILTS
+540 
-546 TNPGWTAGTP
+546 
-556 VSLKIA
+556 
-562 ASCAAS
+562 
-568 TTPQVSFASTTYSVN
+568 FA
-583 EGASVTLTVNISPAL
+583 
-598 TAASRVAVLATT
+598 
-610 PSSATPP
+610 
-617 EDYTFSGLTGRAG
+617 
-630 SRMLA
+630 
-635 LPANA
+635 
-640 STATF
+640 
-645 TLSAVADGTTEGA
+645 
-658 ETATWFL
+658 
-665 QKVTGE
+665 
-671 PYTVVRASDKA
+671 
-682 TITIADTSTAAPASA
+682 AAPASA

-710 TTITIGSNPVAQKF
+710 TTLAIGSNPVAQKF

-756 WSATSGGAPDSK
+756 WSATSGGAPDQK
-768 LASLTVPSTV
+768 LAGLTVPSTV
-778 GAGAVAFAAPSN
+778 GAGAAAFAAPSN

-804 RSGTTTGSLRTTR
+804 SSGATTGSLRTTR

-822 SGSASGWSI
+822 TGSASGWSI

-860 ATQSTDASLSALTA
+860 ATQSTNANLSALTA

-898 TAYTAS
+898 LAYTAS
-904 VANSI
+904 VANTV

-921 GASIKVGTG
+921 GASIKVGKG
-930 TSLSAVTSGT
+930 TSLSAVTSGS

-979 AVPTGVTV
+979 AAPTGVTV
-987 TAHLDKIETTWNAVQ
+987 TAHLDKIETTWTAVQ

-1068 QTTAVTGTTPSSSPA
+1068 QTTAVTATTPSSSPA

-1217 AETESYT
+1217 AETGSYT

-1299 ATQSTDAS
+1299 ATQSTNAS
-1307 LSALTAEN
+1307 LSALTAASAA
-1315 HTSATGTFSALTLTP
+1315 SATGTFSALALSP
-1330 STFSATTTSYTASVA
+1330 STFSASTTGYTASVA

-1362 SIKVGKGTS
+1362 SIKVGTGTS
-1371 LTAVTSG
+1371 LSAVTSG
-1378 SESTAIALSEG
+1378 SASDAIALSVG
-1389 ANAIKVEVTAEDGAT
+1389 ANAIKVEVTAQDGAT

-1428 SLSAENDNP
+1428 SLSALNDNP

-1456 SDVTIPVTVTRGS
+1456 SDVVIPVTVTRGS
-1469 AEAGDIGTLTSITVS
+1469 AEAGDIGTLTSITVA

-1514 LPSSVSAGTPNSVTV
+1514 LPSGVSAGTPNSVTV
-1529 TVRDDEATR
+1529 TVQDDEATR

-1628 WVSVTVSDDTAETS
+1628 WVSVAVSDDTAETS

-1654 PSAAPTGLDV
+1654 PSAAPTGLGV
-1664 TAGDGK
+1664 TGGDGK

-1744 WVSGTGTP
+1744 WATGTGTP

-1764 EASARPGEGGAGV
+1764 EAGARPGEGGAGV

-1817 TTLTIAA
+1817 TTIAIAA

-1962 SSVSAGTPNSVTV
+1962 SSVSAGAPNSVTV

-2059 TVYATGTAYTIGG
+2059 TLYATGTAYTIGG

-2107 PPAALTLSVDP
+2107 PPAALTLGVDP

-2198 NDRAL
+2198 YDPAL

-2212 QGPNPPTA
+2212 QGPNPPAA

-2245 SAPGMTVHLN
+2245 SAPGMTVHLH
-2255 LNGVGAASWGA
+2255 LNGIGAASWGA

-2274 TLPSPLSGYRR
+2274 TLPSPLAGLAT

-2315 YAPRLDAPNLALP
+2315 YAHAPRLDAPDLALP

-2351 GEVALEAQS
+2351 GEVALEAKT

-2420 VAAVR
+2420 VPAVR

-2430 VVRSDAAKDSETQVV
+2430 VVRGDAAKEPVTRVV

-2495 APHWGGEASV
+2495 APRWGGEASV

-2522 RPSGTAVDLAL
+2522 RPSGTAVALAL

-2546 IGSGGRKTYRID
+2546 VGSSGRKTYRID
-2558 VTGAPAAVAV
+2558 VTGMPAAVAV
-2568 SLSAA
+2568 SLAAA

-2595 DVTIPL
+2595 DVAIPL

-2635 DDDDG
+2635 DDGDG

-2654 GLSAGASSSVR
+2654 GLSAGASSSVE

-2674 QQQASS
+2674 QQQQASS
-2680 DASLRA
+2680 DAALSA

-2739 KAGRGT
+2739 RAGRGT

-2794 AAFEGVPAEH
+2794 ASFEGVPAEH
-2804 DGEAAFWL
+2804 DGAAAFWL
-2812 KMRFSEAL
+2812 KVRFSEAL
-2820 GEGGV
+2820 GEGAV
-2825 VPSPASF
+2825 APVPASF
-2832 KVRAGQARRV
+2832 GVRAGQARQV

-2872 TDEGAVCASGGRA
+2872 AEAGAVCASGGRA
-2885 LANTAAATVGG
+2885 LANAPSARVGG
-2896 PVRIRVADARGK
+2896 PVRIRIADGKAR
-2908 EGKDASLDFAVSLS
+2908 EGKDESLDFAVTLN
-2922 RAAAEAV
+2922 RAAAHEV
-2929 SVDYATADGTAT
+2929 SVDYATENGTAT
-2941 AGEDYTATS
+2941 AGEDYTAAS
-2950 GTLTFAAGETE
+2950 GTLTFAAGETSH
-2961 KTVTVAILDDAID
+2961 TVRVPILDDAID
-2974 EGKETFVLKLSN
+2974 EGKETFVLRLSN
-2986 PQGAYLRGMHREAT
+2986 PRGAYLRGMHREAT

-3007 PLQRMVLS
+3007 PLQKMVLS

-3020 VAGHLTDAV
+3020 VAGQLTDAV

-3035 LAPGAHARLAGQSL
+3035 LAPGAHATLAGQSL

-3057 QALADAMT
+3057 QALAEAVT
-3065 GLARAFGAEETAP
+3065 GLARALGAEETAP
-3078 AADGGPFARQGLSGG
+3078 AGDSGPFARLGPGGG

-3131 AWGRAAHGRFDGEED
+3131 AWGRVAHGRFDGEED
-3146 SDAGATRIDGEVM
+3146 SDAGATRIDGEVL

-3164 ADVEWDRVLA
+3164 ADAEWDRALA

-3193 KGTFESTLTTV
+3193 EGTFESTLTTV

-3222 GFGTGAMTL
+3222 GFGTGAMTI

-3245 TRTDIGMRLGAV
+3245 TRTDLRLRMGAV

-3263 LEPGDAGG
+3263 LEPGEAGG
-3271 MDLTLKA
+3271 MDLALKA

-3292 SAATQADASRVRLV
+3292 SAATQAGASRVRLV

-3312 FALGEGV
+3312 FALGEG
-3319 AFRPSL
+3319 ATLRPSL

-3348 AFTDTAS
+3348 AFTDAAS
-3355 GLSLEARARVLAAH
+3355 GFSIEARARVLAAH

-3380 ASARLDPG
+3380 ASARLGPG
-3388 ERGRGLSFSLS
+3388 AHGRGLSFSLS

-3411 LWGAHDARGL
+3411 LWGARDARGL
-3421 APDGEFRPA
+3421 APDGEFQPA
-3430 RGLQAEAGYGLPVLG
+3430 RGLQGEMGYGLPVLG

-3464 DWRIGWRLT
+3464 DWRLGWRLT
-3473 SAAPG
+3473 SAVPG

-3491 EPASDAAPEHAVML
+3491 EAANDAAPEHGVML
-3505 RGGIRW
+3505 RSLIRW

>member
-1 MAAMAQVETG
+1 MPEVTGMVAQASAGSGIAARQADSRLTLAGASASSSTISQPANRPTG
-11 QGVAPEPRSPFVPGT
+11 QPANRPTGQPANRPTGQPANRPTQPANRPTGQPANRPTGQPANRPTGQPANRPTGVTCARRE
-26 RAGRAGALLTTP
+26 AGAHRPAPLTS
-38 PDVGA
+38 
-43 YNGRK
+43 
-48 PEAGSRKP
+48 AGSRRP
-56 EAGTSLAG
+56 
-64 RGTDPMAPFAPRE
+64 DPAAAPRG
-77 RRSRR
+77 RARNFLSPSSGSPGGRAAAPAVSRR
-82 VASPA
+82 VASA
-87 RLLCGFAAAAA
+87 
-98 RRARQ
+98 
-103 RPSRSSGLTGGHAAA
+103 
-118 PAGPHR
+118 
-124 AASRWRRLALLP
+124 WRRLALLP
-136 VLALLLGMFSP
+136 VLALVLGALCLL
-147 FAAAPAS
+147 
-154 ADVLVSTVGQ
+154 D
-164 TAAAGGGRVWANR
+164 
-177 WHAQAFTT
+177 
-185 GSHTAGYTLTSIE
+185 
-198 ARTNQS
+198 
-204 EAAPNELRAQLWSDV
+204 
-219 TGNPGVKLADL
+219 
-230 TVPATISAS
+230 
-239 GATPANIVFAAP
+239 AAP
-251 AGTRL
+251 AGAAHETAPTGVSVSASQSKQL
-256 AANTTYYFVIGGAAS
+256 AVTWTKPASELGSRVRWRVKSPQGSWQGGGEGERVFNTSCAATCSFTITGLRAGTTYEVQVGIRNFHDHWSSSAEGTTQGTVQSTDAS
-271 RSPATNKQFQ
+271 
-281 ILNTA
+281 
-286 SDSEDSGAAAGWSV
+286 
-300 DDTSRFATGNNG
+300 
-312 NPPSSWSTWTE
+312 
-323 TRLIRVNGSARGA
+323 
-336 ALSTNANLSALAAKS
+336 LSALTAKNHTS
-351 ATSGTGT
+351 ATGT
-358 FSALALSPATF
+358 FSALALTPSTFSAT
-369 AKATLAYTAS
+369 TTSYTAS

-389 TPTVEAT
+389 TPTKAHT
-396 GKATVKVGKG
+396 GASIKVGKG
-406 TSLTAVGSGTESTA
+406 TSLSAVTSGSESTA
-420 IALSEGANAIKV
+420 IALDVGANAIKV

-445 TVTVTRAASTATAPW
+445 TVTVTRAGA
-460 SATLTPASGNNVIG
+460 
-474 CTSKTDCDTRLTDNS
+474 
-489 FTVGGTAYHF
+489 
-499 TEIAASSGLGLGVSF
+499 
-514 NAAPNAALRAL
+514 
-525 KFCVGSTGYSIGIAP
+525 
-540 SLILTS
+540 
-546 TNPGWTAGTP
+546 
-556 VSLKIA
+556 
-562 ASCAAS
+562 
-568 TTPQVSFASTTYSVN
+568 TPQVSFASTTYSVN

-598 TAASRVAVLATT
+598 ATASRVAVLATT
-610 PSSATPP
+610 PSSASPP

-640 STATF
+640 TTATF

-710 TTITIGSNPVAQKF
+710 TTLAIGSNPVAQKF

-756 WSATSGGAPDSK
+756 WSATGGGAPDSK

-860 ATQSTDASLSALTA
+860 ATQSTNASLSALTA

-898 TAYTAS
+898 LAYTAS

-909 THVKLTPTKAHS
+909 THVKLTPTKAHT

-930 TSLSAVTSGT
+930 TSLTAVTSGS

-1245 SIKVGKGTSLSAV
+1245 SIKIGKGTSLSAV

-1299 ATQSTDAS
+1299 ATQSTNAN
-1307 LSALTAEN
+1307 LSALTAKSA
-1315 HTSATGTFSALTLTP
+1315 TSAAGTFSALALSP

-1371 LTAVTSG
+1371 LSAVTSG

-1456 SDVTIPVTVTRGS
+1456 SDVVIPVTVTRGS

-1529 TVRDDEATR
+1529 TVQDDEATR

-1654 PSAAPTGLDV
+1654 PSAAPTGLGV
-1664 TAGDGK
+1664 TGGDGK

-1682 SGYTVQYRRSDASS
+1682 SGYTVQYRRSDAGS

-1744 WVSGTGTP
+1744 WATGTGTP

-1764 EASARPGEGGAGV
+1764 EVDARPGEGGAAR

-1999 VATGDGSLALT
+1999 VAPGDGSLALT

-2059 TVYATGTAYTIGG
+2059 TLYATGTAYTIGG

-2107 PPAALTLSVDP
+2107 PPAALTLGVDP

-2164 GTGALFAAGEREATV
+2164 GTGALFAAGEQEATV

-2198 NDRAL
+2198 YDPAL
-2203 TAAGVRVRV
+2203 TAAAVRVRV

-2245 SAPGMTVHLN
+2245 SAPGMTVHLH
-2255 LNGVGAASWGA
+2255 LNGIGAASWGA

-2274 TLPSPLSGYRR
+2274 TLPSPLAGLAT

-2315 YAPRLDAPNLALP
+2315 YAHAPRLDAPNLALP

-2351 GEVALEAQS
+2351 GEVALEAQT

-2405 KEGENPVVIEVSVPK
+2405 KEGENPVIIEVSVPK

-2430 VVRSDAAKDSETQVV
+2430 VVRSDAAKEPETGVV

-2495 APHWGGEASV
+2495 APHWSGEASV
-2505 FAGSRWGAAT
+2505 FAGSRWGGET

-2522 RPSGTAVDLAL
+2522 RPSGTALALAL

-2546 IGSGGRKTYRID
+2546 VGPGGRKTYRID
-2558 VTGAPAAVAV
+2558 VTGMPAAVAV
-2568 SLSAA
+2568 SLAA
-2573 PNPVAEGSPVTV
+2573 TPNPVAEGSPVTV

-2601 TVTRGTSEDGDHGTL
+2601 AVTRGTSEDGDHGTL
-2616 ASVTVPAGGTSAS
+2616 ASVTVPAGFTSAS

-2654 GLSAGASSSVR
+2654 GLSAGASSSVE

-2680 DASLRA
+2680 DATLSA

-2701 LALSPAFSPATASYT
+2701 LALSPAFSAATASYT
-2716 ARVPHG
+2716 ASVPHG

-2739 KAGRGT
+2739 RAGRGT

-2804 DGEAAFWL
+2804 DGSGAFWL
-2812 KMRFSEAL
+2812 KVRFSEAL

-2832 KVRAGQARRV
+2832 KVRAGQARKV

-2872 TDEGAVCASGGRA
+2872 ADEGAVCASGGRA
-2885 LANTAAATVGG
+2885 LANAPVAKVGG
-2896 PVRIRVADARGK
+2896 PVRIRIAGGKAR
-2908 EGKDASLDFAVSLS
+2908 EGKDESLDFAVSLS
-2922 RAAAEAV
+2922 RAASGAV
-2929 SVDYATADGTAT
+2929 SVDYATADGTAA
-2941 AGEDYTATS
+2941 AGEDYTAAS
-2950 GTLTFAAGETE
+2950 GTLTFAPGETA
-2961 KTVTVAILDDAID
+2961 KTVRVAILDDAID
-2974 EGKETFVLKLSN
+2974 EGKETFLLRLSN
-2986 PQGAYLRGMHREAT
+2986 PKGAYLRGIHREAK
-3000 GTIRNDD
+3000 GTIANADA
-3007 PLQRMVLS
+3007 LQQAWLS
-3015 RIGRT
+3015 RFGRT
-3020 VAGHLTDAV
+3020 VAGQLTDAV

-3035 LAPGAHARLAGQSL
+3035 GLAPGAHATLAGQPL
-3049 DLSKADDA
+3049 DLSKAEDGR
-3057 QALADAMT
+3057 ALAEAMT
-3065 GLARAFGAEETAP
+3065 GLARAFGAPGAP
-3078 AADGGPFARQGLSGG
+3078 AADGDPGSGAGAGPFARHGPGG
-3093 WNDPAASAPGR
+3093 SWNAPGAVSAPAR
-3104 SVTGR
+3104 SMTGR
-3109 ELLLGSAFHVAP
+3109 ELLLGSSFHVAP
-3121 QREGAGPGLA
+3121 ARDGAGPGLA
-3131 AWGRAAHGRFDGEED
+3131 AWGRVAHGRFDGEAA
-3146 SDAGATRIDGEVM
+3146 SDTGSLRLDGEVL

-3164 ADVEWDRVLA
+3164 ADAEWDRLLA

-3181 EGDGTFDQPGVD
+3181 EGAGTFDNPGVD
-3193 KGTFESTLTTV
+3193 SGAVESAMTVV
-3204 SPYLRLK
+3204 SPYARWK
-3211 LTERVS
+3211 VTGRVS

-3222 GFGTGAMTL
+3222 GWGTGNMTITR
-3231 VQDARTNPERARTV
+3231 DAAAGDVNEAAGTGTARAGRV
-3245 TRTDIGMRLGAV
+3245 TKTGLSMQLGAGGV
-3257 GARGAL
+3257 RGAL
-3263 LEPGDAGG
+3263 MEQDGAGG
-3271 MDLTLKA
+3271 MDLVLKA
-3278 DAFLVRMDSEKAAN
+3278 DAFFVRTESERAAN
-3292 SAATQADASRVRLV
+3292 SAATAADASRVRLV

-3312 FALGEGV
+3312 FALSDT
-3319 AFRPSL
+3319 ATLRPAL

-3338 GTGVEVGGGV
+3338 GTGVELGGGV
-3348 AFTDTAS
+3348 AWSDAAS
-3355 GLSLEARARVLAAH
+3355 GLSVEARARMLVAH
-3369 ADSGYEEWGMS
+3369 ADSGYEEWGAS

-3388 ERGRGLSFSLS
+3388 ERGRGLSFSLA
-3399 PTLGA
+3399 PTIG
-3404 ASSAAER
+3404 ASSSATER
-3411 LWGAHDARGL
+3411 LWGAHDARAL
-3421 APDGEFRPA
+3421 APDGAFRPG
-3430 RGLQAEAGYGLPVLG
+3430 RGLQGEMGYGMALAG
-3445 GRFTGTPNAGFGLA
+3445 DRFTGTPNLGFGLS

-3464 DWRIGWRLT
+3464 DYRLGWRLT
-3473 SAAPG
+3473 SAVEG
-3478 DPGFEVNLDATRR
+3478 DPGFEVSLDATRR
-3491 EPASDAAPEHAVML
+3491 EAGGGEEADHALML
-3505 RGGIRW
+3505 RSLIKW

>member
-1 MAAMAQVETG
+1 MPEVTGMVAQASAGSGIAARQADSRLTLAGAPASSSTIGQPANRPTG
-11 QGVAPEPRSPFVPGT
+11 QPANRPTGQPANRPTGQPANRPTGQPANRPTGQPANRPTGQPANRPTGVTCARRE
-26 RAGRAGALLTTP
+26 AGAHRPAPSTP
-38 PDVGA
+38 
-43 YNGRK
+43 
-48 PEAGSRKP
+48 AGSRRP
-56 EAGTSLAG
+56 EPAV
-64 RGTDPMAPFAPRE
+64 APRG
-77 RRSRR
+77 R
-82 VASPA
+82 V
-87 RLLCGFAAAAA
+87 RKLLAL
-98 RRARQ
+98 
-103 RPSRSSGLTGGHAAA
+103 SSGSSGGSAAA
-118 PAGPHR
+118 PSGPRR
-124 AASRWRRLALLP
+124 AASPWRRLALLPALLP

-185 GSHTAGYTLTSIE
+185 GSNTAGYTLTSIE

-204 EAAPNELRAQLWSDV
+204 EAAPSELRAQLWSDV

-230 TVPATISAS
+230 TVPDTISAS
-239 GATPANIVFAAP
+239 GATPANISFAAP

-271 RSPATNKQFQ
+271 RSPATNMQFQ

-300 DDTSRFATGNNG
+300 DDTSRFGAGNGG

-406 TSLTAVGSGTESTA
+406 TSLTAVGSGTESSA

-445 TVTVTRAASTATAPW
+445 TVTVTR
-460 SATLTPASGNNVIG
+460 
-474 CTSKTDCDTRLTDNS
+474 
-489 FTVGGTAYHF
+489 
-499 TEIAASSGLGLGVSF
+499 
-514 NAAPNAALRAL
+514 
-525 KFCVGSTGYSIGIAP
+525 
-540 SLILTS
+540 
-546 TNPGWTAGTP
+546 
-556 VSLKIA
+556 
-562 ASCAAS
+562 AAS

-610 PSSATPP
+610 PSSASPP
-617 EDYTFSGLTGRAG
+617 EDYTFGGLTGRAG

-640 STATF
+640 TTATF

-671 PYTVVRASDKA
+671 PYTVVRASEKA

-710 TTITIGSNPVAQKF
+710 TTLAIGSNPVAQKF

-756 WSATSGGAPDSK
+756 WSATGAGAPDSK

-804 RSGTTTGSLRTTR
+804 RSGATTGSLRTTR

-860 ATQSTDASLSALTA
+860 ATQSTDASLSALAA
-874 KSATSATG
+874 KSATSAAG
-882 TFSALALSP
+882 TFSALALTP

-898 TAYTAS
+898 LAYTAS
-904 VANSI
+904 VADSI

-930 TSLSAVTSGT
+930 TSLSAVTSGS

-987 TAHLDKIETTWNAVQ
+987 TAHLDKIETTWTAVQ

-1299 ATQSTDAS
+1299 ATQSTNAN
-1307 LSALTAEN
+1307 LSALAAKN
-1315 HTSATGTFSALTLTP
+1315 HTSATGTFSALALTP
-1330 STFSATTTSYTASVA
+1330 STFSAATTSYTASVA

-1362 SIKVGKGTS
+1362 SIKVGTGTS
-1371 LTAVTSG
+1371 LSAVTSG

-1654 PSAAPTGLDV
+1654 PSAAPTGLGV
-1664 TAGDGK
+1664 TGGDGK

-1744 WVSGTGTP
+1744 WATGTGTP
-1752 VAATTAPTALTL
+1752 VAAVTAPTALTL
-1764 EASARPGEGGAGV
+1764 EVDARPGEGGAGV

-2059 TVYATGTAYTIGG
+2059 TLYATGTAYTIGG

-2107 PPAALTLSVDP
+2107 PPAALTLGVDP

-2164 GTGALFAAGEREATV
+2164 GTGALFAAGEQEATV

-2198 NDRAL
+2198 YDPAL
-2203 TAAGVRVRV
+2203 TAAAVRVRV

-2245 SAPGMTVHLN
+2245 SAPGMTVHLH
-2255 LNGVGAASWGA
+2255 LNGIGAASWGA

-2274 TLPSPLSGYRR
+2274 TLPSPLAGLAT
-2285 VEIPPG
+2285 VEIPPAG
-2291 GREATAELCVLW
+2291 GRRRRSCACCGGRAAPGARRVCLRARAAAGRAEPGAAGAGGPGPARADGGVAGPGAAGGAGRGGAGGAEQQLRGAGAARGGAGDG
-2303 EAGPRLELGAYA
+2303 EAGG
-2315 YAPRLDAPNLALP
+2315 
-2328 GPGGLGLR
+2328 
-2336 ALTVASPDPAQRVAQ
+2336 
-2351 GEVALEAQS
+2351 
-2360 SSYEVRVPLAVERV
+2360 EVRVGG
-2374 TVKPAVKYASAAAK
+2374 AK

-2405 KEGENPVVIEVSVPK
+2405 KEGENPVIIEVSVPK

-2430 VVRSDAAKDSETQVV
+2430 VVRSDAAKEPVTGVV

-2505 FAGSRWGAAT
+2505 FAARAGARRPSRARRGCGPRDGARSGAGAGRRHDRAVGDGGRFRRPEDLPDRRDRGAGRGRGVAVGHAEPGGGRLAGHGDGGAGEGAGGGRGDSAHRDPGARRRTGTTGRSRRSRCPPASRRPRARSRRATTPTGTTRRSRWRWGAC
-2515 FTRPARV
+2515 
-2522 RPSGTAVDLAL
+2522 
-2533 APDGGTTELWVMA
+2533 
-2546 IGSGGRKTYRID
+2546 
-2558 VTGAPAAVAV
+2558 
-2568 SLSAA
+2568 
-2573 PNPVAEGSPVTV
+2573 
-2585 TAVLAKALAA
+2585 
-2595 DVTIPL
+2595 
-2601 TVTRGTSEDGDHGTL
+2601 
-2616 ASVTVPAGGTSAS
+2616 
-2629 GTIATN
+2629 
-2635 DDDDG
+2635 
-2640 DDETFTVALGSLPS
+2640 
-2654 GLSAGASSSVR
+2654 
-2665 VTITDDGAQ
+2665 
-2674 QQQASS
+2674 
-2680 DASLRA
+2680 LRA
-2686 LTGSTSGDG
+2686 W
-2695 ASFDGA
+2695 
-2701 LALSPAFSPATASYT
+2701 P
-2716 ARVPHG
+2716 
-2722 ATHARLT
+2722 
-2729 PTANDAGAAV
+2729 
-2739 KAGRGT
+2739 
-2745 SLSAVAAGG
+2745 
-2754 SSGAIAL
+2754 
-2761 AVGDN
+2761 
-2766 ALAVE
+2766 
-2771 VTAADG
+2771 
-2777 TVRTYAVTVAR
+2777 R
-2788 AGPPLT
+2788 APRP
-2794 AAFEGVPAEH
+2794 
-2804 DGEAAFWL
+2804 
-2812 KMRFSEAL
+2812 R
-2820 GEGGV
+2820 
-2825 VPSPASF
+2825 
-2832 KVRAGQARRV
+2832 
-2842 ERIEAGLW
+2842 W
-2850 RVKVKPDAWRDVTV
+2850 R
-2864 TLAPPAGC
+2864 
-2872 TDEGAVCASGGRA
+2872 
-2885 LANTAAATVGG
+2885 
-2896 PVRIRVADARGK
+2896 
-2908 EGKDASLDFAVSLS
+2908 
-2922 RAAAEAV
+2922 
-2929 SVDYATADGTAT
+2929 
-2941 AGEDYTATS
+2941 
-2950 GTLTFAAGETE
+2950 
-2961 KTVTVAILDDAID
+2961 
-2974 EGKETFVLKLSN
+2974 
-2986 PQGAYLRGMHREAT
+2986 
-3000 GTIRNDD
+3000 
-3007 PLQRMVLS
+3007 
-3015 RIGRT
+3015 
-3020 VAGHLTDAV
+3020 
-3029 SGRLEG
+3029 
-3035 LAPGAHARLAGQSL
+3035 
-3049 DLSKADDA
+3049 
-3057 QALADAMT
+3057 
-3065 GLARAFGAEETAP
+3065 
-3078 AADGGPFARQGLSGG
+3078 
-3093 WNDPAASAPGR
+3093 
-3104 SVTGR
+3104 
-3109 ELLLGSAFHVAP
+3109 
-3121 QREGAGPGLA
+3121 
-3131 AWGRAAHGRFDGEED
+3131 
-3146 SDAGATRIDGEVM
+3146 
-3159 TGTLG
+3159 
-3164 ADVEWDRVLA
+3164 
-3174 GVAVSLS
+3174 
-3181 EGDGTFDQPGVD
+3181 
-3193 KGTFESTLTTV
+3193 
-3204 SPYLRLK
+3204 
-3211 LTERVS
+3211 
-3217 AWGLA
+3217 
-3222 GFGTGAMTL
+3222 
-3231 VQDARTNPERARTV
+3231 
-3245 TRTDIGMRLGAV
+3245 
-3257 GARGAL
+3257 
-3263 LEPGDAGG
+3263 
-3271 MDLTLKA
+3271 
-3278 DAFLVRMDSEKAAN
+3278 
-3292 SAATQADASRVRLV
+3292 
-3306 LEGGRS
+3306 
-3312 FALGEGV
+3312 
-3319 AFRPSL
+3319 
-3325 ELGLRH
+3325 
-3331 DGGDAET
+3331 
-3338 GTGVEVGGGV
+3338 
-3348 AFTDTAS
+3348 
-3355 GLSLEARARVLAAH
+3355 
-3369 ADSGYEEWGMS
+3369 
-3380 ASARLDPG
+3380 
-3388 ERGRGLSFSLS
+3388 
-3399 PTLGA
+3399 
-3404 ASSAAER
+3404 
-3411 LWGAHDARGL
+3411 
-3421 APDGEFRPA
+3421 
-3430 RGLQAEAGYGLPVLG
+3430 
-3445 GRFTGTPNAGFGLA
+3445 
-3459 DGGAR
+3459 
-3464 DWRIGWRLT
+3464 
-3473 SAAPG
+3473 
-3478 DPGFEVNLDATRR
+3478 
-3491 EPASDAAPEHAVML
+3491 
-3505 RGGIRW
+3505 